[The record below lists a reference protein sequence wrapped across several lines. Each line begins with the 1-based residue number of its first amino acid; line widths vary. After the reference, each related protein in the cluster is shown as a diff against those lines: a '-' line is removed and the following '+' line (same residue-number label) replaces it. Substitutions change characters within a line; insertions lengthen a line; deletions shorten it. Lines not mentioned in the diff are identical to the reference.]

1 MTELLENEITLDKS
15 ALKDFAIKARRK
27 LKERVELQAKLMGF
41 YEDNRAVNYE
51 FEDDRQVKINGEF
64 FSKKQVETLQREI
77 KSKGYENL
85 IDEVAYTWFNRFIAL
100 YYMEVNGYSEN
111 NFNIIS
117 NIDNLNQFAVSVSS
131 QLNDEEKQT
140 VISAVQNNN
149 QDTIFKTLLIHQCNV
164 MNKKLPFLFEQIQ
177 DYTELLFPQGMNSA
191 DSVIKEMLSLDKSN
205 WQVVEIIGWLYQY
218 YIAERKDE
226 VFADLKKG
234 KKISKENIPAAT
246 QIFTPKWIVKYMV
259 ENSVGKIW
267 LEARPN
273 EELQSKFKYYLE
285 SAEQEDDVKEKLKE
299 IINKNISPEDI
310 KVLDPACG
318 SGHILV
324 TAFEV
329 LYQIYKSA
337 GYMEDE
343 IAKLILTKNLYGL
356 DICDRASQLAQ
367 LAVIMKAREYDKDI
381 SSKVVELNI
390 TSIQDTNWFD
400 SRVKECLMNGV
411 TNQLLAQAQIDLLQ
425 KTFKDAKEYGS
436 ILDVKEFDFNFW
448 EERLYA
454 VQTLNMGLLYSDI
467 TEQLREK
474 LPQLIKQAR
483 IMQQQYECVISNPP
497 YMGNKGMSSKLSE
510 YVKKNYKTTKTDF
523 FAVFMEKNYHYTKKN
538 GYTSM
543 ITQPSWL
550 FLSSFE
556 DLRTQI
562 LDNQNI
568 TSLLHMGRGIFGID
582 FGSCAFTFR
591 KANLKN
597 YNGSYFRLHQRT
609 FQYINPEDIANLYLT
624 AKQNHDFVFD
634 FSSYKA
640 NADDNEKEEIE
651 NSKPL
656 KIYHEAKQTDFHSI
670 PGSPIAYWA
679 SNRVLNLFNN
689 EKIDNKVLFRQG
701 MATSDNDRFLRY
713 WYEISI
719 HKASFNSSDLQVA
732 KDSKMKWFPYNKGGS
747 YRKWYGNCEYFVN
760 WENDGKEMKEYTAS
774 LPQGMNVRLKS
785 REYYFKPCYSWSKIS
800 SGSISFRY
808 YPKGFAFDVAGCC
821 VFECNE
827 YLYYYLGLSN
837 SIITTNIAKL
847 LSPTMNF
854 ELDHLK
860 KIPILYPKTIE
871 IKEKIDNLVNQ
882 NIQIS
887 KDDWDSFETSW
898 DFEQHPLLRFSNRNK
913 GLVDY
918 KNIHK
923 VEPITAGDK
932 VQDCFNKWKEY
943 KQEQFNKLKAN
954 EEELNRLFIEI
965 YGLQD
970 EMTPEVDDKDI
981 TVALADELRDIKSL
995 LSYAVGCMFG
1005 RYSLDKKGLIF
1016 AGGEFDKSKYQTL
1029 EVDED
1034 GILPILSDT
1043 WFDDDIIEEFK
1054 RFLKKAFGELY
1065 FNENMQYIA
1074 DVLGRKDSESA
1085 EDRIRTYFLKDFYKD
1100 HLQIYKK
1107 RPIYWMFTSGKE
1119 KGFNALIYLHRYDK
1133 TTLSRI
1139 RKDYL
1144 HEFQNKLDNAIQRA
1158 ENEGNVK
1165 LTSLYSKYQ
1174 TECLEFDRKIK
1185 DLADEQIELDL
1196 DDGVKVNYA
1205 KFQGLLEAEKDVVG
1219 KEKK

>member
-1 MTELLENEITLDKS
+1 MTELLEKEITLDKS

-149 QDTIFKTLLIHQCNV
+149 QDVIFKTLLIHQCNV

-218 YIAERKDE
+218 YNQAEKDR
-226 VFADLKKG
+226 VIQAKKRY
-234 KKISKENIPAAT
+234 KANEIPYAT
-246 QIFTPKWIVKYMV
+246 QLFTPKWIVKYMTQ
-259 ENSVGKIW
+259 NSLGRLW
-267 LEARPN
+267 QEAHST
-273 EELQSKFKYYLE
+273 SKLKDSMEFYLE
-285 SAEQEDDVKEKLKE
+285 PRHLTDEDKKELESHIMKGILPEQ
-299 IINKNISPEDI
+299 I
-310 KVLDPACG
+310 KVFDPACG

-324 TAFEV
+324 YAYSL
-329 LYQIYKSA
+329 LYLMYKES
-337 GYMEDE
+337 GYIESD
-343 IAKLILTKNLYGL
+343 IPSLILKNNLFGL
-356 DICDRASQLAQ
+356 DICNRAVQLAQ
-367 LAVIMKAREYDKDI
+367 FAVMMRAYQDDRNI
-381 SSKVVELNI
+381 LNKI
-390 TSIQDTNWFD
+390 TSINVMSIQETNWID
-400 SRVKECLMNGV
+400 ERVKEALMNGV
-411 TNQLLAQAQIDLLQ
+411 ENQLLAQQQIKNLVE
-425 KTFKDAKEYGS
+425 TFKDAKIYGS
-436 ILDVKEFDFNFW
+436 IIKVKDFDFDFW
-448 EERLYA
+448 EQRLIDI
-454 VQTLNMGLLYSDI
+454 QSLNMGLLYTDVI
-467 TEQLREK
+467 QDLKTK
-474 LPQLIKQAR
+474 LPILIQQAS
-483 IMQQQYECVISNPP
+483 IMQQQYECVITNPP
-497 YMGNKGMSSKLSE
+497 YMGNKYMEPRLAEFIQKEYKDVKSDLFSAFMEYIPRKTNKNGQIGLVTPFVWMFIKSYEELRNQIINNSTLSSIIQLEYNAFEAACVPVATFTLRNYRVSYPAECIKLSDFTGAE
-510 YVKKNYKTTKTDF
+510 NQPIKTLEAISNPD
-523 FAVFMEKNYHYTKKN
+523 VSYRYTT
-538 GYTSM
+538 Y
-543 ITQPSWL
+543 
-550 FLSSFE
+550 
-556 DLRTQI
+556 
-562 LDNQNI
+562 
-568 TSLLHMGRGIFGID
+568 
-582 FGSCAFTFR
+582 
-591 KANLKN
+591 
-597 YNGSYFRLHQRT
+597 
-609 FQYINPEDIANLYLT
+609 
-624 AKQNHDFVFD
+624 
-634 FSSYKA
+634 
-640 NADDNEKEEIE
+640 
-651 NSKPL
+651 SK
-656 KIYHEAKQTDFHSI
+656 DFHSI

-679 SNRVLNLFNN
+679 SDRVREIFKN
-689 EKIDNKVLFRQG
+689 EEPLGKIAEPKQG
-701 MATSDNDRFLRY
+701 MATADNNRFLRF
-713 WYEISI
+713 WTEVNIS
-719 HKASFNSSDLQVA
+719 KVGFGFKSRELA
-732 KDSKMKWFPYNKGGS
+732 KDSKLKWFPYNKGGEF
-747 YRKWYGNCEYFVN
+747 RKWYGNNEYVVN
-760 WENDGKEMKEYTAS
+760 WENDGLEIKNFNGAVIRNPNTYFNEGITWSLISSSAFSARRFYNGHLYDVGGSGAFPPSNKIDYIVGVLCSKLSYEFLKFLNPTLNFQVGNVGS
-774 LPQGMNVRLKS
+774 LPII
-785 REYYFKPCYSWSKIS
+785 F
-800 SGSISFRY
+800 
-808 YPKGFAFDVAGCC
+808 PKD
-821 VFECNE
+821 E
-827 YLYYYLGLSN
+827 
-837 SIITTNIAKL
+837 NIRKQ
-847 LSPTMNF
+847 
-854 ELDHLK
+854 
-860 KIPILYPKTIE
+860 
-871 IKEKIDNLVNQ
+871 IDNIVAQ

-995 LSYAVGCMFG
+995 LSYAIGCMFG
-1005 RYSLDKKGLIF
+1005 RYSLDEKGLIF

-1074 DVLGRKDSESA
+1074 DVLGRKGSESA

-1119 KGFNALIYLHRYDK
+1119 KAFNALIYLHRYDK

-1205 KFQGLLEAEKDVVG
+1205 KFKGLLEAEKDVVG
-1219 KEKK
+1219 KDKK

>member
-131 QLNDEEKQT
+131 QLNAEEKQT

-149 QDTIFKTLLIHQCNV
+149 QDVIFKTLLIHQCNV

-259 ENSVGKIW
+259 ENSVGKMW

-381 SSKVVELNI
+381 SSKVIELNI

-467 TEQLREK
+467 TEQLRDK

-483 IMQQQYECVISNPP
+483 IMQQQYECVIANPP
-497 YMGNKGMSSKLSE
+497 YMGNKGMSPKLSE
-510 YVKKNYKTTKTDF
+510 YVKKKYPMSKGDM
-523 FAVFMEKNYHYTKKN
+523 FAVFKEVILNHTKQNYYSATVNQH
-538 GYTSM
+538 
-543 ITQPSWL
+543 SWM
-550 FLSSFE
+550 FLSSYESLREHLLNNACIDTMVHLGTRAFE
-556 DLRTQI
+556 ELAGEVVQTTTYITRKVKLPEYIGRFVKLTEYPNAK
-562 LDNQNI
+562 LKEEKYLEFNQ
-568 TSLLHMGRGIFGID
+568 G
-582 FGSCAFTFR
+582 
-591 KANLKN
+591 
-597 YNGSYFRLHQRT
+597 
-609 FQYINPEDIANLYLT
+609 DIYCC
-624 AKQNHDFVFD
+624 KQNG
-634 FSSYKA
+634 
-640 NADDNEKEEIE
+640 
-651 NSKPL
+651 
-656 KIYHEAKQTDFHSI
+656 FHSI
-670 PGSPIAYWA
+670 PGTPIAYWVSDKIRA
-679 SNRVLNLFNN
+679 SFCNK
-689 EKIDNKVLFRQG
+689 KIENFAYPKFG
-701 MATSDNDRFLRY
+701 MSVGDGELYIKY
-713 WYEISI
+713 WYEVDTNKIGFKLTNGENFI
-719 HKASFNSSDLQVA
+719 KNL
-732 KDSKMKWFPYNKGGS
+732 KWAPTDKGGNFC
-747 YRKWYGNCEYFVN
+747 RWYGNRMHITNWANNGLEIKNNPRAAVRNSDFFFRPHYSWTLVGSGIFSARYF
-760 WENDGKEMKEYTAS
+760 EEGFLLDTAS
-774 LPQGMNVRLKS
+774 NCIYYDKENLFLLALLNTKVCQNYLKLIN
-785 REYYFKPCYSWSKIS
+785 PTI
-800 SGSISFRY
+800 
-808 YPKGFAFDVAGCC
+808 
-821 VFECNE
+821 N
-827 YLYYYLGLSN
+827 N
-837 SIITTNIAKL
+837 SCGVIAKIPVKQINDVQIL
-847 LSPTMNF
+847 N
-854 ELDHLK
+854 
-860 KIPILYPKTIE
+860 KINI
-871 IKEKIDNLVNQ
+871 NVNQ
-882 NIQIS
+882 NICIS

-898 DFEQHPLLRFSNRNK
+898 DFEQHPLLRFKEN
-913 GLVDY
+913 G
-918 KNIHK
+918 K
-923 VEPITAGDK
+923 VEDS
-932 VQDCFNKWKEY
+932 FNKWKEY

-1005 RYSLDKKGLIF
+1005 RYSLDEKGLIY
-1016 AGGEFDKSKYQTL
+1016 AGGEFDKSRYQTL

-1074 DVLGRKDSESA
+1074 DVLGRKGSESA

-1119 KGFNALIYLHRYDK
+1119 KAFNALIYLHRYDK

-1205 KFQGLLEAEKDVVG
+1205 KFQGLLEAEKDIVG
-1219 KEKK
+1219 KKG

>member
-1 MTELLENEITLDKS
+1 MTELLEKEITLDKS

-149 QDTIFKTLLIHQCNV
+149 QDVIFKTLLIHQCNV

-177 DYTELLFPQGMNSA
+177 DYTELLFPQGMNSS

-205 WQVVEIIGWLYQY
+205 WRVVEVIGWLYQY
-218 YIAERKDE
+218 YITE
-226 VFADLKKG
+226 VNELVYDGNMSKKRLT
-234 KKISKENIPAAT
+234 KELLPAAT
-246 QIFTPKWIVKYMV
+246 QLFTPKWAVQYMV

-267 LEARPN
+267 LEAHPN
-273 EELQSKFKYYLE
+273 KELQSKFKYYLE
-285 SAEQEDDVKEKLKE
+285 SAEQEDDIKEKTKE

-356 DICDRASQLAQ
+356 DICDRAAQLAQ

-400 SRVKECLMNGV
+400 PRVKECLMNDAE
-411 TNQLLAQAQIDLLQ
+411 NQLLAQEQIDLLQ
-425 KTFKDAKEYGS
+425 NTFKDAKEYGS
-436 ILDVKEFDFNFW
+436 IIDVKDFDFDFW
-448 EERLYA
+448 NERLYA

-483 IMQQQYECVISNPP
+483 IMQQKYECVITNPP
-497 YMGNKGMSSKLSE
+497 YLGTSRMSLKLVEYISKRFPDEKADFCSVFFKQALS
-510 YVKKNYKTTKTDF
+510 
-523 FAVFMEKNYHYTKKN
+523 HYSRPLGFISFIMTN
-538 GYTSM
+538 
-543 ITQPSWL
+543 SWL
-550 FLSSFE
+550 FLKSFE
-556 DLRTQI
+556 KLRTLVI
-562 LDNQNI
+562 ENYEFE
-568 TSLLHMGRGIFGID
+568 SLVD
-582 FGSCAFTFR
+582 FGTELFDGKVGHNPIVAWV
-591 KANLKN
+591 NKN
-597 YNGSYFRLHQRT
+597 T
-609 FQYINPEDIANLYLT
+609 TPT
-624 AKQNHDFVFD
+624 
-634 FSSYKA
+634 
-640 NADDNEKEEIE
+640 
-651 NSKPL
+651 KPL
-656 KIYHEAKQTDFHSI
+656 KAIRLVDFCYSRRNEKQTEFFNLNNYYTCNQKELSVI
-670 PGSPIAYWA
+670 PGSPIAYWV
-679 SNRVLNLFNN
+679 SDRVREIFKN
-689 EKIDNKVLFRQG
+689 EKSLDTISDVKQG
-701 MATSDNDRFLRY
+701 MSTADNNRFLRFWNEVNY
-713 WYEISI
+713 NKIGF
-719 HKASFNSSDLQVA
+719 SFNNKEKA
-732 KDSKMKWFPYNKGGS
+732 KNSKFKWFPFNKGGEF
-747 YRKWYGNCEYFVN
+747 RKWYGNNDYVVN
-760 WENDGKEMKEYTAS
+760 WENDGFALKNFSGAVIRNPEYFFYN
-774 LPQGMNVRLKS
+774 GI
-785 REYYFKPCYSWSKIS
+785 EWSTIS
-800 SGSISFRY
+800 SGKISFRY
-808 YPKGFAFDVAGCC
+808 MPEGFI
-821 VFECNE
+821 
-827 YLYYYLGLSN
+827 LGGGSSAIFN
-837 SIITTNIAKL
+837 SDFKYIIGIVNSSVVSEMLTFM
-847 LSPTMNF
+847 SPTLNF
-854 ELDHLK
+854 SNGVIALLPIKLCDNK
-860 KIPILYPKTIE
+860 NFKQKIT
-871 IKEKIDNLVNQ
+871 NLVEN
-882 NIQIS
+882 NIFIS

-898 DFEQHPLLRFSNRNK
+898 DFEEHPLLRFKEN
-913 GLVDY
+913 G
-918 KNIHK
+918 K
-923 VEPITAGDK
+923 VEDS
-932 VQDCFNKWKEY
+932 FNKWKEY

-1005 RYSLDKKGLIF
+1005 RYSLDEKGLIF
-1016 AGGEFDKSKYQTL
+1016 AGGEFDKNKYQTL

-1074 DVLGRKDSESA
+1074 DVLGRKGSESA

-1196 DDGVKVNYA
+1196 DDGVKFNYA
-1205 KFQGLLEAEKDVVG
+1205 KFQGLLEAEKDIVG
-1219 KEKK
+1219 KKG

>member
-177 DYTELLFPQGMNSA
+177 DYTELLFPQGMNSS

-218 YIAERKDE
+218 YISEAKEILDYELKNKKNRKVQKD
-226 VFADLKKG
+226 DM
-234 KKISKENIPAAT
+234 PAKT

-267 LEARPN
+267 LEAHPN
-273 EELQSKFKYYLE
+273 KELQSKFKYYLE

-356 DICDRASQLAQ
+356 DICNRASQLAQ
-367 LAVIMKAREYDKDI
+367 LAVIMKAKEYDKDI

-400 SRVKECLMNGV
+400 LRVKECLMNGV

-436 ILDVKEFDFNFW
+436 ILDVKDFDFNFW
-448 EERLYA
+448 SQRLIDI
-454 VQTLNMGLLYSDI
+454 QTLNMGLLYSDVVEELK
-467 TEQLREK
+467 TK
-474 LPQLIKQAR
+474 LSQLIKQAR
-483 IMQQQYECVISNPP
+483 IMQQKYECVITNPP
-497 YMGNKGMSSKLSE
+497 YLGSK
-510 YVKKNYKTTKTDF
+510 F
-523 FAVFMEKNYHYTKKN
+523 FDAKLTEFMTKKYPN
-538 GYTSM
+538 SKSDTCVAFIEKALQMTAKNSYCALVVM
-543 ITQPSWL
+543 QSWM

-556 DLRTQI
+556 KFREH
-562 LDNQNI
+562 
-568 TSLLHMGRGIFGID
+568 LLNNSTIQTMTHMGNNVMRIAFGT
-582 FGSCAFTFR
+582 CATVWQ
-591 KANLKN
+591 KTVMPK
-597 YNGSYFRLHQRT
+597 
-609 FQYINPEDIANLYLT
+609 
-624 AKQNHDFVFD
+624 
-634 FSSYKA
+634 YKA
-640 NADDNEKEEIE
+640 VYSWVENDDITEKDIPYTFPIKD
-651 NSKPL
+651 NGRYN
-656 KIYHEAKQTDFHSI
+656 IVAQNGFHSI

-679 SNRVLNLFNN
+679 SDRVREIFKN
-689 EKIDNKVLFRQG
+689 EEPLGKIAEPRKGNS
-701 MATSDNDRFLRY
+701 TSNNDRFLRL
-713 WYEISI
+713 WFEVCNQRIKLGLI
-719 HKASFNSSDLQVA
+719 NLADL
-732 KDSKMKWFPYNKGGS
+732 KDKTTKWIPYNKGGG
-747 YRKWYGNCEYFVN
+747 YRKWYGNNENLVD
-760 WENDGKEMKEYTAS
+760 WENDAQEIRSCPTSVITNY
-774 LPQGMNVRLKS
+774 
-785 REYYFKPCYSWSKIS
+785 EYYLKKGLTWSTIS
-800 SGSISFRY
+800 SSAYGVRY
-808 YPKGFAFDVAGCC
+808 FGNGFIFDNGGCC
-821 VFECNE
+821 LFADYEL
-827 YLYYYLGLSN
+827 LYFYSAFLN
-837 SIITTNIAKL
+837 SKTMKFIINQISPTLNYQSGEIAKL
-847 LSPTMNF
+847 PVIFPEN
-854 ELDHLK
+854 ENIK
-860 KIPILYPKTIE
+860 KQ
-871 IKEKIDNLVNQ
+871 IDSIVEQ

-898 DFEQHPLLRFSNRNK
+898 DFEQHPLLRFKENGKIEDS
-913 GLVDY
+913 
-918 KNIHK
+918 
-923 VEPITAGDK
+923 
-932 VQDCFNKWKEY
+932 FNKWKEY

-970 EMTPEVDDKDI
+970 EMTPEVDDNDI

-995 LSYAVGCMFG
+995 LSYAIGCMFG
-1005 RYSLDKKGLIF
+1005 RYSLDEKGLIF
-1016 AGGEFDKSKYQTL
+1016 AGGEFDKSRYQTL

-1074 DVLGRKDSESA
+1074 DVLGRKGSESA

-1119 KGFNALIYLHRYDK
+1119 KAFNALIYLHRYDK

-1205 KFQGLLEAEKDVVG
+1205 KFKGLLEAEKDVVG
-1219 KEKK
+1219 KKG

>member
-15 ALKDFAIKARRK
+15 ALKDFAINARRK

-218 YIAERKDE
+218 YISEAKEILDYELKNKKNRKVQKD
-226 VFADLKKG
+226 DM
-234 KKISKENIPAAT
+234 PAKT

-259 ENSVGKIW
+259 ENSVGKMW

-273 EELQSKFKYYLE
+273 KELQSKFKYYLE

-356 DICDRASQLAQ
+356 DICNRASQLAQ
-367 LAVIMKAREYDKDI
+367 LALIMKAREYDKDI

-411 TNQLLAQAQIDLLQ
+411 TNQLLAQSQIDLLQ

-436 ILDVKEFDFNFW
+436 ILDVKDFDFSFW

-467 TEQLREK
+467 TEQLRDK

-483 IMQQQYECVISNPP
+483 IMQQKYECVITNPP
-497 YMGNKGMSSKLSE
+497 YLGSK
-510 YVKKNYKTTKTDF
+510 F
-523 FAVFMEKNYHYTKKN
+523 FDAKLTEFMTKKYPN
-538 GYTSM
+538 SKSDTCVAFIEKALQMTAKNSYCALVVM
-543 ITQPSWL
+543 QSWM

-556 DLRTQI
+556 KFREH
-562 LDNQNI
+562 
-568 TSLLHMGRGIFGID
+568 LLNNSTIQTMTHMGNNVMKIAFGT
-582 FGSCAFTFR
+582 CATVWQ
-591 KANLKN
+591 KAVMPK
-597 YNGSYFRLHQRT
+597 
-609 FQYINPEDIANLYLT
+609 
-624 AKQNHDFVFD
+624 
-634 FSSYKA
+634 YKA
-640 NADDNEKEEIE
+640 VYSWVENDDITEKDIPYTFPIKD
-651 NSKPL
+651 NGRYN
-656 KIYHEAKQTDFHSI
+656 IVAQNGFHSI

-679 SNRVLNLFNN
+679 SDRVREIFTTDKLALFFDVRSGIMTGNDDLFLKLWFEINN
-689 EKIDNKVLFRQG
+689 NNISFFPKVEN
-701 MATSDNDRFLRY
+701 MDKK
-713 WYEISI
+713 WYM
-719 HKASFNSSDLQVA
+719 L
-732 KDSKMKWFPYNKGGS
+732 NKGGN
-747 YRKWYGNCEYFVN
+747 YKKWYGNNEYVVN
-760 WENDGKEMKEYTAS
+760 LYKDAQAIKNAGVNY
-774 LPQGMNVRLKS
+774 RL
-785 REYYFKPCYSWSKIS
+785 REKVFYFKEGFTWSELT
-800 SGSISFRY
+800 SGSPSFRY
-808 YPKGFAFDVAGCC
+808 SKNQLFGSTGPMGFPQNNQ
-821 VFECNE
+821 E
-827 YLYYYLGLSN
+827 LYYSLGLLNTKISNIFLSLMNSSFHFNVNIIN
-837 SIITTNIAKL
+837 SIPYI
-847 LSPTMNF
+847 
-854 ELDHLK
+854 
-860 KIPILYPKTIE
+860 KTIDNK
-871 IKEKIDNLVNQ
+871 IKIFIDDIVDE

-913 GLVDY
+913 GLVAY

-970 EMTPEVDDKDI
+970 EMDSKVDDKDI

-1005 RYSLDKKGLIF
+1005 RYSLDEKGLIF
-1016 AGGEFDKSKYQTL
+1016 AGGEFDKSRYQTL

-1074 DVLGRKDSESA
+1074 DVLGRKGSESA

-1196 DDGVKVNYA
+1196 DDGVKFNYA
-1205 KFQGLLEAEKDVVG
+1205 KFQGLLEAEKDIVG
-1219 KEKK
+1219 KKG

>member
-1 MTELLENEITLDKS
+1 MTELLEKEITLDKS

-117 NIDNLNQFAVSVSS
+117 NINNLNQFAVSVSS
-131 QLNDEEKQT
+131 QLNAEEKQT

-149 QDTIFKTLLIHQCNV
+149 QDVIFKTLLIHQCNV

-177 DYTELLFPQGMNSA
+177 DYTELLFPQGMNSS

-218 YIAERKDE
+218 YNQAEKDR
-226 VFADLKKG
+226 VIQAKKRY
-234 KKISKENIPAAT
+234 KANEIPYAT
-246 QIFTPKWIVKYMV
+246 QLFTPKWIVKYMTQ
-259 ENSVGKIW
+259 NSLGRLWQEAYSTSKLKDSMEFYLEPRHLTDEDKKE
-267 LEARPN
+267 LEAHIMKGILP
-273 EELQSKFKYYLE
+273 
-285 SAEQEDDVKEKLKE
+285 EQ
-299 IINKNISPEDI
+299 I
-310 KVLDPACG
+310 KVFDPACG

-324 TAFEV
+324 YAYSL
-329 LYQIYKSA
+329 LYLMYKES
-337 GYMEDE
+337 GYIESD
-343 IAKLILTKNLYGL
+343 IPSLILKNNLFGL
-356 DICDRASQLAQ
+356 DICNRAVQLAQ
-367 LAVIMKAREYDKDI
+367 FAVMMRAYQDDKNI
-381 SSKVVELNI
+381 LNKI
-390 TSIQDTNWFD
+390 TSINVMSIQETNWID
-400 SRVKECLMNGV
+400 ERVKEALMKDV
-411 TNQLLAQAQIDLLQ
+411 ANQLLAQQQINNLVE
-425 KTFKDAKEYGS
+425 TFKDAKIYGS
-436 ILDVKEFDFNFW
+436 IIKVKDFDFDFW
-448 EERLYA
+448 EQRLIDI
-454 VQTLNMGLLYSDI
+454 QSLNMGLLYSDVVEELK
-467 TEQLREK
+467 TK

-483 IMQQQYECVISNPP
+483 IMQQQYECVITNPP
-497 YMGNKGMSSKLSE
+497 YMGNKYMEPRLAEFIQKEYKDVKSDLFSAFMEYIPRKTNKNGQIGLVTPFVWMFIKSYEELRNQIINNSTLSSIIQLEYNAFEAACVPVATFTLRNYRVSYPAECIKLSDFTGAE
-510 YVKKNYKTTKTDF
+510 NQPIKTLEAISNPD
-523 FAVFMEKNYHYTKKN
+523 VSYRYTT
-538 GYTSM
+538 Y
-543 ITQPSWL
+543 
-550 FLSSFE
+550 
-556 DLRTQI
+556 
-562 LDNQNI
+562 
-568 TSLLHMGRGIFGID
+568 
-582 FGSCAFTFR
+582 
-591 KANLKN
+591 
-597 YNGSYFRLHQRT
+597 
-609 FQYINPEDIANLYLT
+609 
-624 AKQNHDFVFD
+624 
-634 FSSYKA
+634 
-640 NADDNEKEEIE
+640 
-651 NSKPL
+651 SK
-656 KIYHEAKQTDFHSI
+656 DFHSI

-679 SNRVLNLFNN
+679 SDRVREIFKKSISLCKIANVKKGMDTGNN
-689 EKIDNKVLFRQG
+689 EQFLKLWFEVNRNNIGIDYKNTEEAEQ
-701 MATSDNDRFLRY
+701 
-713 WYEISI
+713 
-719 HKASFNSSDLQVA
+719 
-732 KDSKMKWFPYNKGGS
+732 SKLKWFPYNKGGNFK
-747 YRKWYGNCEYFVN
+747 KWYGNYEYIVN
-760 WENDGKEMKEYTAS
+760 W
-774 LPQGMNVRLKS
+774 KS
-785 REYYFKPCYSWSKIS
+785 NGLEIKNNKNSNIRNEQYYFNDCLTWTLLSSSSFGIRYSYR
-800 SGSISFRY
+800 G
-808 YPKGFAFDVAGCC
+808 AVFDSNG
-821 VFECNE
+821 
-827 YLYYYLGLSN
+827 N
-837 SIITTNIAKL
+837 SIFGQNLSFLLGFLSSNICFNL
-847 LSPTMNF
+847 LQIINPTLAF
-854 ELDHLK
+854 PVGTISIL
-860 KIPILYPKTIE
+860 PIIFPKDENIR
-871 IKEKIDNLVNQ
+871 KQIDSIVDE

-1005 RYSLDKKGLIF
+1005 RYSLDEKGLIY
-1016 AGGEFDKSKYQTL
+1016 AGGEFYKSKYQTL

-1119 KGFNALIYLHRYDK
+1119 KAFNALIYLHRYDK

-1205 KFQGLLEAEKDVVG
+1205 KFQGLLEAEKDIVG
-1219 KEKK
+1219 KKG

>member
-149 QDTIFKTLLIHQCNV
+149 LDAIFKTLLIHQCNV

-218 YIAERKDE
+218 YNQAEKDR
-226 VFADLKKG
+226 VIQAKKRY
-234 KKISKENIPAAT
+234 KANEIPYAT
-246 QIFTPKWIVKYMV
+246 QLFTPKWIVKYMTQ
-259 ENSVGKIW
+259 NSLGRLW
-267 LEARPN
+267 QEAHST
-273 EELQSKFKYYLE
+273 SKLKDSMEFYLE
-285 SAEQEDDVKEKLKE
+285 PRHLTDEDKKELESHIMKGILPEQ
-299 IINKNISPEDI
+299 I
-310 KVLDPACG
+310 KVFDPACG

-324 TAFEV
+324 YAYSL
-329 LYQIYKSA
+329 LYLMYKES
-337 GYMEDE
+337 GYIESD
-343 IAKLILTKNLYGL
+343 IPSLILKNNLFGL
-356 DICDRASQLAQ
+356 DICNRAVQLAQ
-367 LAVIMKAREYDKDI
+367 FAVMMRAYQDDKNI
-381 SSKVVELNI
+381 LNKI
-390 TSIQDTNWFD
+390 TSINVMSIQEANWID
-400 SRVKECLMNGV
+400 ERVKEALMKDV
-411 TNQLLAQAQIDLLQ
+411 ANQLLAQQQINNLIE
-425 KTFKDAKEYGS
+425 TFKDAKIYGS
-436 ILDVKEFDFNFW
+436 IIKVKDFDFDFW
-448 EERLYA
+448 EQRLIDI
-454 VQTLNMGLLYSDI
+454 QSLNMGLLYSDVVEELK
-467 TEQLREK
+467 TK

-483 IMQQQYECVISNPP
+483 IMQQQYECVITNPP
-497 YMGNKGMSSKLSE
+497 YMGNKYMEPRLAEFIQKEYKDVKSDLFSAFMEYIPRKTNKNGQIGLVTPFVWMFIKSYEELRNQIINNSTLSSIIQLEYNAFEAACVPVATFTLRNYRVSYPAECIKLSDFTGAE
-510 YVKKNYKTTKTDF
+510 NQPIKTLEAISNPD
-523 FAVFMEKNYHYTKKN
+523 VSYRYTT
-538 GYTSM
+538 Y
-543 ITQPSWL
+543 
-550 FLSSFE
+550 
-556 DLRTQI
+556 
-562 LDNQNI
+562 
-568 TSLLHMGRGIFGID
+568 
-582 FGSCAFTFR
+582 
-591 KANLKN
+591 
-597 YNGSYFRLHQRT
+597 
-609 FQYINPEDIANLYLT
+609 
-624 AKQNHDFVFD
+624 
-634 FSSYKA
+634 
-640 NADDNEKEEIE
+640 
-651 NSKPL
+651 SK
-656 KIYHEAKQTDFHSI
+656 DFHSI

-679 SNRVLNLFNN
+679 SDRVRKIFAKEEKLGQNSPCRKGMFTGNN
-689 EKIDNKVLFRQG
+689 D
-701 MATSDNDRFLRY
+701 MFLRY
-713 WYEISI
+713 WYEVS
-719 HKASFNSSDLQVA
+719 KKSSF
-732 KDSKMKWFPYNKGGS
+732 KPYSKGGE
-747 YRKWYGNCEYFVN
+747 YRKWYGNNEYVIEWANNGLKVKNYDGSGNIIDSMFFKKSITWSLITSKAFTCRYLDEIFVTG
-760 WENDGKEMKEYTAS
+760 DAGPM
-774 LPQGMNVRLKS
+774 
-785 REYYFKPCYSWSKIS
+785 C
-800 SGSISFRY
+800 
-808 YPKGFAFDVAGCC
+808 YPKQ
-821 VFECNE
+821 ENI
-827 YLYYYLGLSN
+827 YYTLGALN
-837 SIITTNIAKL
+837 TNIAQYFL
-847 LSPTMNF
+847 NLMNPTMNF
-854 ELDHLK
+854 SNGVISNFPIVYTNDTKLK
-860 KIPILYPKTIE
+860 NQINLLVQ
-871 IKEKIDNLVNQ
+871 DNV
-882 NIQIS
+882 QIS

-954 EEELNRLFIEI
+954 EEELNKLFIEI

-1005 RYSLDKKGLIF
+1005 RYSFDEKGLIY
-1016 AGGEFDKSKYQTL
+1016 AGGEFDKSRYQDL

-1074 DVLGRKDSESA
+1074 DVLGRKGSESA

-1119 KGFNALIYLHRYDK
+1119 KAFNALIYLHRYDK

-1205 KFQGLLEAEKDVVG
+1205 KFQGLLEAEKDIVG
-1219 KEKK
+1219 KKG

>member
-1 MTELLENEITLDKS
+1 MTELLEKEITLDKS

-218 YIAERKDE
+218 YISEAKEILDYELKNKKNRKVQKD
-226 VFADLKKG
+226 DM
-234 KKISKENIPAAT
+234 PAKT

-259 ENSVGKIW
+259 ENSVGKMW

-273 EELQSKFKYYLE
+273 KELQSKFKYYLE

-356 DICDRASQLAQ
+356 DICNRASQLAQ
-367 LAVIMKAREYDKDI
+367 LALIMKAREYDKDI

-411 TNQLLAQAQIDLLQ
+411 TNQLLAQSQIDLLQ

-436 ILDVKEFDFNFW
+436 ILDVKDFDFSFW

-467 TEQLREK
+467 TEQLRDK

-483 IMQQQYECVISNPP
+483 IMQQKYECVITNPP
-497 YMGNKGMSSKLSE
+497 YLGSK
-510 YVKKNYKTTKTDF
+510 F
-523 FAVFMEKNYHYTKKN
+523 FDAKLTEFMTKKYPN
-538 GYTSM
+538 SKSDTCVAFIEKALQMTAKNSYCALVVM
-543 ITQPSWL
+543 QSWM

-556 DLRTQI
+556 KFREH
-562 LDNQNI
+562 
-568 TSLLHMGRGIFGID
+568 LLNNSTIQTMTHMGNNVMRIAFGT
-582 FGSCAFTFR
+582 CATVWQ
-591 KANLKN
+591 KTVMPK
-597 YNGSYFRLHQRT
+597 
-609 FQYINPEDIANLYLT
+609 
-624 AKQNHDFVFD
+624 
-634 FSSYKA
+634 YKA
-640 NADDNEKEEIE
+640 VYSWVENDDITEKDIPYTFPIKD
-651 NSKPL
+651 NGRYN
-656 KIYHEAKQTDFHSI
+656 IVAQNGFHSI

-679 SNRVLNLFNN
+679 SDRVREIFKNEKSLNNYAFSDGQILTGNNDKYLKYIWEVNKNEININWMLHAKGGEFRRWEGNVDTIVDWHQSAIIHYKKDKISRFPKPEILFRKGITWSLISSSNLFAFRYLNENLTFNKAAATILFYNEKLISYTLSFLNSKCAQYFLRLLNPTLNTNIKDILNLPLKLTTNKLLT
-689 EKIDNKVLFRQG
+689 EKI
-701 MATSDNDRFLRY
+701 
-713 WYEISI
+713 E
-719 HKASFNSSDLQVA
+719 
-732 KDSKMKWFPYNKGGS
+732 
-747 YRKWYGNCEYFVN
+747 
-760 WENDGKEMKEYTAS
+760 
-774 LPQGMNVRLKS
+774 
-785 REYYFKPCYSWSKIS
+785 
-800 SGSISFRY
+800 
-808 YPKGFAFDVAGCC
+808 
-821 VFECNE
+821 
-827 YLYYYLGLSN
+827 
-837 SIITTNIAKL
+837 
-847 LSPTMNF
+847 
-854 ELDHLK
+854 
-860 KIPILYPKTIE
+860 
-871 IKEKIDNLVNQ
+871 NLVNS

-898 DFEQHPLLRFSNRNK
+898 DFEQHPLLRFKEN
-913 GLVDY
+913 G
-918 KNIHK
+918 K
-923 VEPITAGDK
+923 VEDS
-932 VQDCFNKWKEY
+932 FNKWKEY

-970 EMTPEVDDKDI
+970 EMDSKVDDKDI

-1005 RYSLDKKGLIF
+1005 RYSLDEKGLVF
-1016 AGGEFDKSKYQTL
+1016 AGGEFDKTKYKTL

-1074 DVLGRKDSESA
+1074 DVLGRKGSESA

-1107 RPIYWMFTSGKE
+1107 RPIYWMYTSGKE
-1119 KGFNALIYLHRYDK
+1119 KAFNALIYLHRYDK

-1219 KEKK
+1219 KDKK

>member
-1 MTELLENEITLDKS
+1 MTELIENEITLDKS

-131 QLNDEEKQT
+131 QLNAEEKQT

-149 QDTIFKTLLIHQCNV
+149 QDVIFKTLLIHQCNV

-259 ENSVGKIW
+259 ENSVGKMW

-381 SSKVVELNI
+381 SSKVIELNI

-467 TEQLREK
+467 TEQLRDK

-483 IMQQQYECVISNPP
+483 IMQQQYECVIANPP
-497 YMGNKGMSSKLSE
+497 YMGNKGMSPKLSE
-510 YVKKNYKTTKTDF
+510 YVKKKYPMSKGDM
-523 FAVFMEKNYHYTKKN
+523 FAVFKEVILNHTKQNYYSATVNQH
-538 GYTSM
+538 
-543 ITQPSWL
+543 SWM
-550 FLSSFE
+550 FLSSYESLREHLLNNACIDTMVHLGTRAFE
-556 DLRTQI
+556 ELAGEVVQTTTYITRKVKLPEYIGRFVKLTEYPNAK
-562 LDNQNI
+562 LKEEKYLEFNQ
-568 TSLLHMGRGIFGID
+568 G
-582 FGSCAFTFR
+582 
-591 KANLKN
+591 
-597 YNGSYFRLHQRT
+597 
-609 FQYINPEDIANLYLT
+609 DIYCC
-624 AKQNHDFVFD
+624 KQNG
-634 FSSYKA
+634 
-640 NADDNEKEEIE
+640 
-651 NSKPL
+651 
-656 KIYHEAKQTDFHSI
+656 FHSI
-670 PGSPIAYWA
+670 PGTPIAYWVSDKIRA
-679 SNRVLNLFNN
+679 SFCNK
-689 EKIDNKVLFRQG
+689 KIENFAYPKFG
-701 MATSDNDRFLRY
+701 MSVGDGELYIKY
-713 WYEISI
+713 WYEVDTNKIGFKLTNGENFI
-719 HKASFNSSDLQVA
+719 KNL
-732 KDSKMKWFPYNKGGS
+732 KWAPTDKGGNFC
-747 YRKWYGNCEYFVN
+747 RWYGNRMHITNWANNGLEIKNNPRAAVRNSDFFFRPHYSWTLVGSGIFSARYF
-760 WENDGKEMKEYTAS
+760 EEGFLLDTAS
-774 LPQGMNVRLKS
+774 NCIYYDKENLFLLALLNTKVCQNYLKLIN
-785 REYYFKPCYSWSKIS
+785 PTI
-800 SGSISFRY
+800 
-808 YPKGFAFDVAGCC
+808 
-821 VFECNE
+821 N
-827 YLYYYLGLSN
+827 N
-837 SIITTNIAKL
+837 SCGVIAKIPVKQINDVQIL
-847 LSPTMNF
+847 N
-854 ELDHLK
+854 
-860 KIPILYPKTIE
+860 KINI
-871 IKEKIDNLVNQ
+871 NVNQ
-882 NIQIS
+882 NICIS

-898 DFEQHPLLRFSNRNK
+898 DFEQHPLLRFKEN
-913 GLVDY
+913 G
-918 KNIHK
+918 K
-923 VEPITAGDK
+923 VEDS
-932 VQDCFNKWKEY
+932 FNKWKEY

-1005 RYSLDKKGLIF
+1005 RYSLDEKGLIY
-1016 AGGEFDKSKYQTL
+1016 AGGEFDKSRYQDL

-1074 DVLGRKDSESA
+1074 DVLGRKGSESA

-1119 KGFNALIYLHRYDK
+1119 KAFNALIYLHRYDK

-1205 KFQGLLEAEKDVVG
+1205 KFKGLLEAEKDIVG
-1219 KEKK
+1219 KKG

>member
-1 MTELLENEITLDKS
+1 MTELLEKEITLDKS

-131 QLNDEEKQT
+131 QLNAEEKQT

-149 QDTIFKTLLIHQCNV
+149 QDVIFKTLLIHQCNV

-218 YIAERKDE
+218 YNQAEKDR
-226 VFADLKKG
+226 VIQAKKRY
-234 KKISKENIPAAT
+234 KANEIPYAT
-246 QIFTPKWIVKYMV
+246 QLFTPKWIVKYMTQ
-259 ENSVGKIW
+259 NSLGRLW
-267 LEARPN
+267 QEAHST
-273 EELQSKFKYYLE
+273 SKLKDSMEFYLE
-285 SAEQEDDVKEKLKE
+285 PRHLTDEDKKELESHIMKGILPEQ
-299 IINKNISPEDI
+299 I
-310 KVLDPACG
+310 KVFDPACG

-324 TAFEV
+324 YAYSL
-329 LYQIYKSA
+329 LYLMYKES
-337 GYMEDE
+337 GYIESD
-343 IAKLILTKNLYGL
+343 IPSLILKNNLFGL
-356 DICDRASQLAQ
+356 DICNRAVQLAQ
-367 LAVIMKAREYDKDI
+367 FAVMMRAYQDDRNILN
-381 SSKVVELNI
+381 KV
-390 TSIQDTNWFD
+390 TSINVMSIQETNWID
-400 SRVKECLMNGV
+400 ERVKEALMNGV
-411 TNQLLAQAQIDLLQ
+411 ENQLLAQQQIKNLIE
-425 KTFKDAKEYGS
+425 TFKDAKIYGS
-436 ILDVKEFDFNFW
+436 IIKVKDFDFDFW
-448 EERLYA
+448 EQRLIDI
-454 VQTLNMGLLYSDI
+454 QSLNMGLLYTDVI
-467 TEQLREK
+467 QDLKTK
-474 LPQLIKQAR
+474 LPILIQQAR
-483 IMQQQYECVISNPP
+483 IMQQQYECVITNPP
-497 YMGNKGMSSKLSE
+497 YMGNKYMEPRLAEFIQKEYKDVKSDLFSAFMEYIPRKTNKNGQIGLVTPFVWMFIKSYEELRNQIINSNTLSSIIQLEYNAFEAACVPVATFTLRNYRVSYPAECIKLSDFTGAE
-510 YVKKNYKTTKTDF
+510 NQPIKTLEAISNPD
-523 FAVFMEKNYHYTKKN
+523 VSYRYTT
-538 GYTSM
+538 Y
-543 ITQPSWL
+543 
-550 FLSSFE
+550 
-556 DLRTQI
+556 
-562 LDNQNI
+562 
-568 TSLLHMGRGIFGID
+568 
-582 FGSCAFTFR
+582 
-591 KANLKN
+591 
-597 YNGSYFRLHQRT
+597 
-609 FQYINPEDIANLYLT
+609 
-624 AKQNHDFVFD
+624 
-634 FSSYKA
+634 
-640 NADDNEKEEIE
+640 
-651 NSKPL
+651 SK
-656 KIYHEAKQTDFHSI
+656 DFHSI

-679 SNRVLNLFNN
+679 SDRVREIFNRCKFLGAITIVRN
-689 EKIDNKVLFRQG
+689 G
-701 MATSDNDRFLRY
+701 MKTGDNDKFLRL
-713 WYEISI
+713 WNEVNFNDFAKNI
-719 HKASFNSSDLQVA
+719 KSFEDAKNVNS
-732 KDSKMKWFPYNKGGS
+732 KWFPYNKGGE
-747 YRKWYGNCEYFVN
+747 YRKWYGNNEYVVN
-760 WENDGKEMKEYTAS
+760 WQNCGDAIFNNAKIDKR
-774 LPQGMNVRLKS
+774 NVQDYPSNLKFIPS
-785 REYYFKPCYSWSKIS
+785 ISWSLIS
-800 SGSISFRY
+800 SGAPSFRY
-808 YPKGFAFDVAGCC
+808 KEYSISDIAGMSCWYQNDIDSLLYILGFT
-821 VFECNE
+821 
-827 YLYYYLGLSN
+827 N
-837 SIITTNIAKL
+837 SILTHKMLKL
-847 LSPTMNF
+847 LAPTINYQAGDIGR
-854 ELDHLK
+854 L
-860 KIPILYPKTIE
+860 PIIVNE
-871 IKEKIDNLVNQ
+871 NIKSNIVSLVKE
-882 NIQIS
+882 NISIS

-1005 RYSLDKKGLIF
+1005 RYSLDEKGLIY

-1074 DVLGRKDSESA
+1074 DVLGRKGSESA

-1119 KGFNALIYLHRYDK
+1119 KAFNALIYLHRYDK

-1219 KEKK
+1219 KDKK

>member
-1 MTELLENEITLDKS
+1 MTELLEKEITLDKS

-177 DYTELLFPQGMNSA
+177 DYTELLFPQGMNSS

-218 YIAERKDE
+218 YISEAKEILDYELKNKKNRKVQKD
-226 VFADLKKG
+226 DM
-234 KKISKENIPAAT
+234 PAKT

-259 ENSVGKIW
+259 ENSVGKMW

-273 EELQSKFKYYLE
+273 KELQSKFKYYLE

-356 DICDRASQLAQ
+356 DICNRASQLAQ
-367 LAVIMKAREYDKDI
+367 LALIMKAREYDKDI

-411 TNQLLAQAQIDLLQ
+411 TNQLLAQSQIDLLQ

-436 ILDVKEFDFNFW
+436 ILDVKDFDFNFW

-467 TEQLREK
+467 TEQLRDK

-483 IMQQQYECVISNPP
+483 IMQQKYECVITNPP
-497 YMGNKGMSSKLSE
+497 YLGSK
-510 YVKKNYKTTKTDF
+510 F
-523 FAVFMEKNYHYTKKN
+523 FDAKLTEFMTKKYPN
-538 GYTSM
+538 SKSDTCVAFIEKALQMTAKNSYCALVVM
-543 ITQPSWL
+543 QSWM

-556 DLRTQI
+556 KFREH
-562 LDNQNI
+562 
-568 TSLLHMGRGIFGID
+568 LLNNSTIQTMTHMGNNVMKIAFGT
-582 FGSCAFTFR
+582 CATVWQ
-591 KANLKN
+591 KAVMPK
-597 YNGSYFRLHQRT
+597 
-609 FQYINPEDIANLYLT
+609 
-624 AKQNHDFVFD
+624 
-634 FSSYKA
+634 YKA
-640 NADDNEKEEIE
+640 VYSWVENDDITEKDIPYTLPIKD
-651 NSKPL
+651 NGRYN
-656 KIYHEAKQTDFHSI
+656 IVAQNGFHSI

-679 SNRVLNLFNN
+679 SDRVREIFNRCKFLGAITIVRN
-689 EKIDNKVLFRQG
+689 G
-701 MATSDNDRFLRY
+701 MKTGDNDKFLRL
-713 WYEISI
+713 WNEVNFNDFAKNI
-719 HKASFNSSDLQVA
+719 KSFEDAKNVNS
-732 KDSKMKWFPYNKGGS
+732 KWFPYNKGGE
-747 YRKWYGNCEYFVN
+747 YRKWYGNNEYVVN
-760 WENDGKEMKEYTAS
+760 WQNCGDAIFNNAKIDKR
-774 LPQGMNVRLKS
+774 NVQDYPSNLKFIPS
-785 REYYFKPCYSWSKIS
+785 ISWSLIS
-800 SGSISFRY
+800 SGAPSFRY
-808 YPKGFAFDVAGCC
+808 KEYSISDIAGMSCWYQNDIGSLLYILGFT
-821 VFECNE
+821 
-827 YLYYYLGLSN
+827 N
-837 SIITTNIAKL
+837 SILTHKMLKL
-847 LSPTMNF
+847 LAPTINYQAGDIGR
-854 ELDHLK
+854 L
-860 KIPILYPKTIE
+860 PIIVNE
-871 IKEKIDNLVNQ
+871 NIKSNIVSLVKE
-882 NIQIS
+882 NISIS

-970 EMTPEVDDKDI
+970 EMTPEVNDKDI

-1005 RYSLDKKGLIF
+1005 RYSLDEKGLIF
-1016 AGGEFDKSKYQTL
+1016 AGGEFDKSRYQTL

-1074 DVLGRKDSESA
+1074 DVLGRKGSESA

-1119 KGFNALIYLHRYDK
+1119 KAFNALIYLHRYDK

-1144 HEFQNKLDNAIQRA
+1144 HEFQNKLDNTIQRA

-1205 KFQGLLEAEKDVVG
+1205 KFQGLLEVEKDIVG
-1219 KEKK
+1219 KKG

>member
-1 MTELLENEITLDKS
+1 MTELIENEITLDKS

-131 QLNDEEKQT
+131 QLNAEEKQT

-149 QDTIFKTLLIHQCNV
+149 QDVIFKTLLIHQCNV

-259 ENSVGKIW
+259 ENSVGKMW

-381 SSKVVELNI
+381 SSKVIELNI

-467 TEQLREK
+467 TEQLRDK

-483 IMQQQYECVISNPP
+483 IMQQQYECVIANPP
-497 YMGNKGMSSKLSE
+497 YMGNKGMSPKLSE
-510 YVKKNYKTTKTDF
+510 YVKKKYPMSKGDM
-523 FAVFMEKNYHYTKKN
+523 FAVFKEVILNHTKQNYYSATVNQH
-538 GYTSM
+538 
-543 ITQPSWL
+543 SWM
-550 FLSSFE
+550 FLSSYESLREHLLNNACIDTMVHLGTRAFE
-556 DLRTQI
+556 ELAGEVVQTTTYITRKVKLPEYIGRFVKLTEYPNAK
-562 LDNQNI
+562 LKEEKYLEFNQ
-568 TSLLHMGRGIFGID
+568 G
-582 FGSCAFTFR
+582 
-591 KANLKN
+591 
-597 YNGSYFRLHQRT
+597 
-609 FQYINPEDIANLYLT
+609 DIYCC
-624 AKQNHDFVFD
+624 KQNG
-634 FSSYKA
+634 
-640 NADDNEKEEIE
+640 
-651 NSKPL
+651 
-656 KIYHEAKQTDFHSI
+656 FHSI
-670 PGSPIAYWA
+670 PGTPIAYWVSDKIRA
-679 SNRVLNLFNN
+679 SFCNK
-689 EKIDNKVLFRQG
+689 KIENFAYPKFG
-701 MATSDNDRFLRY
+701 MSVGDGELYIKY
-713 WYEISI
+713 WYEVDTNKIGFKLTNGENFI
-719 HKASFNSSDLQVA
+719 KNL
-732 KDSKMKWFPYNKGGS
+732 KWAPTDKGGNFC
-747 YRKWYGNCEYFVN
+747 RWYGNRMHITNWANNGLEIKNNPRAAVRNSDFFFRPHYSWTLVGSGIFSARYF
-760 WENDGKEMKEYTAS
+760 EEGFLLDTAS
-774 LPQGMNVRLKS
+774 NCIYYDKENLFLLALLNTKVCQNYLKLIN
-785 REYYFKPCYSWSKIS
+785 PTI
-800 SGSISFRY
+800 
-808 YPKGFAFDVAGCC
+808 
-821 VFECNE
+821 N
-827 YLYYYLGLSN
+827 N
-837 SIITTNIAKL
+837 SCGVIAKIPVKQINDVQIL
-847 LSPTMNF
+847 N
-854 ELDHLK
+854 
-860 KIPILYPKTIE
+860 KINI
-871 IKEKIDNLVNQ
+871 NVNQ
-882 NIQIS
+882 NICIS

-898 DFEQHPLLRFSNRNK
+898 DFEQHPLLRFKEN
-913 GLVDY
+913 G
-918 KNIHK
+918 K
-923 VEPITAGDK
+923 VEDS
-932 VQDCFNKWKEY
+932 FNKWKEY

-1005 RYSLDKKGLIF
+1005 RYSLDEKGLIY
-1016 AGGEFDKSKYQTL
+1016 AGGEFDKSRYQTL

-1074 DVLGRKDSESA
+1074 DVLGRKGSESA

-1119 KGFNALIYLHRYDK
+1119 KAFNALIYLHRYDK

-1205 KFQGLLEAEKDVVG
+1205 KFKGLLEAEKDIVG
-1219 KEKK
+1219 KKG

>member
-149 QDTIFKTLLIHQCNV
+149 QDVIFKTLLIHQCNV

-177 DYTELLFPQGMNSA
+177 DYTELLFPQGMNSS

-218 YIAERKDE
+218 YNQAEKDR
-226 VFADLKKG
+226 VIQAKKRY
-234 KKISKENIPAAT
+234 KANEIPYAT
-246 QIFTPKWIVKYMV
+246 QLFTPKWIVKYMTQ
-259 ENSVGKIW
+259 NSLGRLW
-267 LEARPN
+267 QEAHST
-273 EELQSKFKYYLE
+273 SKLKDSMEFYLE
-285 SAEQEDDVKEKLKE
+285 PRHLTDEDKKELESHIMKGILPEQ
-299 IINKNISPEDI
+299 I
-310 KVLDPACG
+310 KVFDPACG

-324 TAFEV
+324 YAYSL
-329 LYQIYKSA
+329 LYLMYKES
-337 GYMEDE
+337 GYIESD
-343 IAKLILTKNLYGL
+343 IPSLILKNNLFGL
-356 DICDRASQLAQ
+356 DICNRAVQLAQ
-367 LAVIMKAREYDKDI
+367 FAVMMRAYQDDRNI
-381 SSKVVELNI
+381 LNKI
-390 TSIQDTNWFD
+390 TSINVISIQETNWID
-400 SRVKECLMNGV
+400 ERVKEALMKDV
-411 TNQLLAQAQIDLLQ
+411 ANQLLAQQQINNLIE
-425 KTFKDAKEYGS
+425 TFKDAKIYGS
-436 ILDVKEFDFNFW
+436 IIKVKDFDFDFW
-448 EERLYA
+448 EQRLIDI
-454 VQTLNMGLLYSDI
+454 QSLNMGLLYTDVI
-467 TEQLREK
+467 QDLKTK
-474 LPQLIKQAR
+474 LPILIQQAR
-483 IMQQQYECVISNPP
+483 IMQQQYECVITNPP
-497 YMGNKGMSSKLSE
+497 YMGNKYMEPRLAEFIQKEYKDVKSDLFSAFMEYIPRKTNKNGQIGLVTPFVWMFIKSYEELRNQIINNSTLSSIIQLEYNAFEAACVPVATFTLRNYRVSYPAECIKLSDFTGAE
-510 YVKKNYKTTKTDF
+510 NQPIKTLEAISNPD
-523 FAVFMEKNYHYTKKN
+523 VSYRYTT
-538 GYTSM
+538 Y
-543 ITQPSWL
+543 
-550 FLSSFE
+550 
-556 DLRTQI
+556 
-562 LDNQNI
+562 
-568 TSLLHMGRGIFGID
+568 
-582 FGSCAFTFR
+582 
-591 KANLKN
+591 
-597 YNGSYFRLHQRT
+597 
-609 FQYINPEDIANLYLT
+609 
-624 AKQNHDFVFD
+624 
-634 FSSYKA
+634 
-640 NADDNEKEEIE
+640 
-651 NSKPL
+651 SK
-656 KIYHEAKQTDFHSI
+656 DFHSI

-679 SNRVLNLFNN
+679 SDRVREIFALEPSISNYGTARGGMTTGDNN
-689 EKIDNKVLFRQG
+689 K
-701 MATSDNDRFLRY
+701 FLRL
-713 WYEISI
+713 WTEVE
-719 HKASFNSSDLQVA
+719 FNKIGFHYSSTEQTKNSL
-732 KDSKMKWFPYNKGGS
+732 KKWFPYNKGGE
-747 YRKWYGNCEYFVN
+747 YRKWYGNNEIILN
-760 WENDGKEMKEYTAS
+760 WLNDGEEVKAWKKEKFEKFGYNMAIAGLSYMLKES
-774 LPQGMNVRLKS
+774 LTWSFVSSSQFGVRYSETGSFFDVGGSSLFVDTMNVKYFLAFLCTKIAQNFLKL
-785 REYYFKPCYSWSKIS
+785 I
-800 SGSISFRY
+800 
-808 YPKGFAFDVAGCC
+808 
-821 VFECNE
+821 
-827 YLYYYLGLSN
+827 
-837 SIITTNIAKL
+837 
-847 LSPTMNF
+847 SPTLNYQPGDV
-854 ELDHLK
+854 ETLPL
-860 KIPILYPKTIE
+860 ILINDNTKTV
-871 IKEKIDNLVNQ
+871 IDSIVDE

-898 DFEQHPLLRFSNRNK
+898 DFEQHPLLRFKENE
-913 GLVDY
+913 
-918 KNIHK
+918 K
-923 VEPITAGDK
+923 VEDS
-932 VQDCFNKWKEY
+932 FNKWKEY

-970 EMTPEVDDKDI
+970 EMTPEVDNKDI

-1005 RYSLDKKGLIF
+1005 RYSLDEKGLIY
-1016 AGGEFDKSKYQTL
+1016 AGGEFDKSRYQTL

-1074 DVLGRKDSESA
+1074 DVLGRKGSESA

-1100 HLQIYKK
+1100 HWQTYKK

-1158 ENEGNVK
+1158 ENEGNIK
-1165 LTSLYSKYQ
+1165 LTSLYSKYK

-1205 KFQGLLEAEKDVVG
+1205 KFQGLLEAEKDIVG
-1219 KEKK
+1219 KKG

>member
-1 MTELLENEITLDKS
+1 MTELLEQEITLDKS

-131 QLNDEEKQT
+131 QLNNEEKQT

-177 DYTELLFPQGMNSA
+177 DYTELLFPQGMNSS

-218 YIAERKDE
+218 YISEAKEILDYELKNKKNRKVQKD
-226 VFADLKKG
+226 DM
-234 KKISKENIPAAT
+234 PAKT

-267 LEARPN
+267 LEAHPN
-273 EELQSKFKYYLE
+273 KELQSKFKYYLE

-356 DICDRASQLAQ
+356 DICNRASQLAQ
-367 LAVIMKAREYDKDI
+367 LALIMKAREYDKDI

-400 SRVKECLMNGV
+400 SRVKECLINGV
-411 TNQLLAQAQIDLLQ
+411 TNQLLAQSQIDLLQ
-425 KTFKDAKEYGS
+425 QTFKDAKEYGS
-436 ILDVKEFDFNFW
+436 ILDVKDFDFNFW

-467 TEQLREK
+467 TEQLRDK

-483 IMQQQYECVISNPP
+483 IMQQKYECVITNPP
-497 YMGNKGMSSKLSE
+497 YLGSK
-510 YVKKNYKTTKTDF
+510 F
-523 FAVFMEKNYHYTKKN
+523 FDAKLTEFMTKKYPN
-538 GYTSM
+538 SKSDTCVAFIEKALQMTAKNSYCALVVM
-543 ITQPSWL
+543 QSWM

-556 DLRTQI
+556 KFREH
-562 LDNQNI
+562 
-568 TSLLHMGRGIFGID
+568 LLNNSTIQTMTHMGNNVMKIAFGT
-582 FGSCAFTFR
+582 CATVWQ
-591 KANLKN
+591 KTVMPK
-597 YNGSYFRLHQRT
+597 
-609 FQYINPEDIANLYLT
+609 
-624 AKQNHDFVFD
+624 
-634 FSSYKA
+634 YKA
-640 NADDNEKEEIE
+640 VYSWVENDDITEKDIPYTFPIKD
-651 NSKPL
+651 NGRYN
-656 KIYHEAKQTDFHSI
+656 IVAQNGFHSI
-670 PGSPIAYWA
+670 LGSPIAYWA
-679 SNRVLNLFNN
+679 SDRVREIFNTCKPLS
-689 EKIDNKVLFRQG
+689 EYVDAKQG
-701 MATSDNDRFLRY
+701 IATGDNDRFLRF
-713 WYEISI
+713 WHEIN
-719 HKASFNSSDLQVA
+719 FNKIGFNIKQRIETVNSPY
-732 KDSKMKWFPYNKGGS
+732 KWFPCNKGGA
-747 YRKWYGNCEYFVN
+747 YRKWYGNREYLLN
-760 WENDGKEMKEYTAS
+760 WGNDGFELCNFRDINGRLRSRPQNLDYCFKEGITWSTLTNSNLS
-774 LPQGMNVRLKS
+774 LR
-785 REYYFKPCYSWSKIS
+785 YSPIGTLSETK
-800 SGSISFRY
+800 GSVC
-808 YPKGFAFDVAGCC
+808 YPKATEYNNYVLGFLNSCIINKIIKIISPTIDYHEGP
-821 VFECNE
+821 
-827 YLYYYLGLSN
+827 LSKLPLKVEN
-837 SIITTNIAKL
+837 MSEITNIV
-847 LSPTMNF
+847 TEN
-854 ELDHLK
+854 
-860 KIPILYPKTIE
+860 
-871 IKEKIDNLVNQ
+871 IK
-882 NIQIS
+882 IS

-970 EMTPEVDDKDI
+970 EMTPDVDDKDI

-1005 RYSLDKKGLIF
+1005 RYSLDEKGLIF
-1016 AGGEFDKSKYQTL
+1016 AGGEFDKSRYQTL

-1043 WFDDDIIEEFK
+1043 WFDDDIIEEFR

-1074 DVLGRKDSESA
+1074 DVLGRKGSESA

-1119 KGFNALIYLHRYDK
+1119 KAFNALIYLHRYDK

-1158 ENEGNVK
+1158 ENEGDVK

-1205 KFQGLLEAEKDVVG
+1205 KFQGLLEAEKDIVG
-1219 KEKK
+1219 KDKK

>member
-1 MTELLENEITLDKS
+1 MTERLEKEITLDKS

-131 QLNDEEKQT
+131 QLNAEEKQT

-149 QDTIFKTLLIHQCNV
+149 QDVIFKTLLIHQCNV

-177 DYTELLFPQGMNSA
+177 DYTELLFPQGMNSS

-218 YIAERKDE
+218 YNQAEKDR
-226 VFADLKKG
+226 VIQAKKRY
-234 KKISKENIPAAT
+234 KANEIPYAT
-246 QIFTPKWIVKYMV
+246 QLFTPKWIVKYMTQ
-259 ENSVGKIW
+259 NSLGRLW
-267 LEARPN
+267 QEAHST
-273 EELQSKFKYYLE
+273 SKLKDSMEFYLE
-285 SAEQEDDVKEKLKE
+285 PRHLTDEDKKELESHIMKGILPEQ
-299 IINKNISPEDI
+299 I
-310 KVLDPACG
+310 KVFDPACG

-324 TAFEV
+324 YAYSL
-329 LYQIYKSA
+329 LYLMYKES
-337 GYMEDE
+337 GYIESD
-343 IAKLILTKNLYGL
+343 IPSLILKNNLFGL
-356 DICDRASQLAQ
+356 DICNRAVQLAQ
-367 LAVIMKAREYDKDI
+367 FAVMMRAYQDDRNILN
-381 SSKVVELNI
+381 KV
-390 TSIQDTNWFD
+390 TSINVMSIQETNWID
-400 SRVKECLMNGV
+400 KRVKEALMNGV
-411 TNQLLAQAQIDLLQ
+411 ENQLLAQQQIKNLIE
-425 KTFKDAKEYGS
+425 TFKDAKIYGS
-436 ILDVKEFDFNFW
+436 IIKVKDFDFDFW
-448 EERLYA
+448 EQRLIDI
-454 VQTLNMGLLYSDI
+454 QSLNMGLLYTDVI
-467 TEQLREK
+467 QDLKTK
-474 LPQLIKQAR
+474 LPILIQQAR
-483 IMQQQYECVISNPP
+483 IMQQQYECVITNPP
-497 YMGNKGMSSKLSE
+497 YMGNKYMEPRLAEFIQKEYKDVKSDLFSAFMEYIPRKTNKNGQIGLVTPFVWMFIKSYEELRNQIINNSTLSSIIQLEYNAFEAACVPVATFTLRNYRVSYPAECIKLSDFTGAE
-510 YVKKNYKTTKTDF
+510 NQPIKTLEAISNPD
-523 FAVFMEKNYHYTKKN
+523 VSYRYTT
-538 GYTSM
+538 Y
-543 ITQPSWL
+543 
-550 FLSSFE
+550 
-556 DLRTQI
+556 
-562 LDNQNI
+562 
-568 TSLLHMGRGIFGID
+568 
-582 FGSCAFTFR
+582 
-591 KANLKN
+591 
-597 YNGSYFRLHQRT
+597 
-609 FQYINPEDIANLYLT
+609 
-624 AKQNHDFVFD
+624 
-634 FSSYKA
+634 
-640 NADDNEKEEIE
+640 
-651 NSKPL
+651 SK
-656 KIYHEAKQTDFHSI
+656 DFHSI

-679 SNRVLNLFNN
+679 SHNFRQNFTNGISVDTYSNFTGSQNITADN
-689 EKIDNKVLFRQG
+689 EK
-701 MATSDNDRFLRY
+701 FLRY
-713 WYEISI
+713 YWELTNKRI
-719 HKASFNSSDLQVA
+719 
-732 KDSKMKWFPYNKGGS
+732 KDNDWKFYAKGGD
-747 YRKWYGNCEYFVN
+747 YRKWYGNLQLIVN
-760 WENDGKEMKEYTAS
+760 WTSNAINFYKNNPSSNLLSKDLWDKEGITYTELTS
-774 LPQGMNVRLKS
+774 NKN
-785 REYYFKPCYSWSKIS
+785 
-800 SGSISFRY
+800 SFRY
-808 YPKGFAFDVAGCC
+808 LPIGCIFDKKGPSIV
-821 VFECNE
+821 NIKH
-827 YLYYYLGLSN
+827 LYYTLAIFNTELAYKYFQILN
-837 SIITTNIAKL
+837 
-847 LSPTMNF
+847 PTMSTQVRDVKNF
-854 ELDHLK
+854 PVIISNKYYDLIV
-860 KIPILYPKTIE
+860 KITK
-871 IKEKIDNLVNQ
+871 N
-882 NIQIS
+882 NIHIS

-898 DFEQHPLLRFSNRNK
+898 DFEQHPLLRFKEN
-913 GLVDY
+913 G
-918 KNIHK
+918 K
-923 VEPITAGDK
+923 VEDS
-932 VQDCFNKWKEY
+932 FNKWKEY

-1005 RYSLDKKGLIF
+1005 RYSLDEKGLIY
-1016 AGGEFDKSKYQTL
+1016 AGGEFDKSRYQTL

-1074 DVLGRKDSESA
+1074 DVLGRKGSESA

-1119 KGFNALIYLHRYDK
+1119 KAFNALIYLHRYDK

-1205 KFQGLLEAEKDVVG
+1205 KFKGLLEAEKDIVG

>member
-85 IDEVAYTWFNRFIAL
+85 MDEVAYTWFNRFIAL

-131 QLNDEEKQT
+131 QLNAEEKQT

-149 QDTIFKTLLIHQCNV
+149 QDVIFKTLLIHQCNV

-177 DYTELLFPQGMNSA
+177 DYTELLFPQGMNSS

-218 YIAERKDE
+218 YISEAKEILDYELKNKKNRKVQKD
-226 VFADLKKG
+226 DM
-234 KKISKENIPAAT
+234 PAKT

-259 ENSVGKIW
+259 ENSVGKMW

-273 EELQSKFKYYLE
+273 KELQSKFKYYLE

-356 DICDRASQLAQ
+356 DICNRASQLAQ
-367 LAVIMKAREYDKDI
+367 LALIMKAREYDKDI

-411 TNQLLAQAQIDLLQ
+411 TNQLLAQSQIDLLQ

-436 ILDVKEFDFNFW
+436 ILDVKDFDFNFW

-454 VQTLNMGLLYSDI
+454 VQILNMGLLYSDI

-474 LPQLIKQAR
+474 LPQLIKQAS
-483 IMQQQYECVISNPP
+483 IMQQKYECVITNPP
-497 YMGNKGMSSKLSE
+497 YLGSKFFDAKLTE
-510 YVKKNYKTTKTDF
+510 FMTKKYPNSKTDTCVAF
-523 FAVFMEKNYHYTKKN
+523 IEKALQMTAKN
-538 GYTSM
+538 SYCALVVM
-543 ITQPSWL
+543 QSWM

-556 DLRTQI
+556 KFREH
-562 LDNQNI
+562 
-568 TSLLHMGRGIFGID
+568 LLNNSTIQTMTHMGNNVMRIAFGT
-582 FGSCAFTFR
+582 CATVWQ
-591 KANLKN
+591 KTVMPK
-597 YNGSYFRLHQRT
+597 
-609 FQYINPEDIANLYLT
+609 
-624 AKQNHDFVFD
+624 
-634 FSSYKA
+634 YKA
-640 NADDNEKEEIE
+640 VYSWVENDDITEKDIPYTFPIKD
-651 NSKPL
+651 NGRYN
-656 KIYHEAKQTDFHSI
+656 IVAQNGFHSI

-679 SNRVLNLFNN
+679 SDRVREIFTTDKLALFFDVRSGIMTGNDDLFLKLWFEINN
-689 EKIDNKVLFRQG
+689 NNISFFPKVEN
-701 MATSDNDRFLRY
+701 MDKK
-713 WYEISI
+713 WYM
-719 HKASFNSSDLQVA
+719 L
-732 KDSKMKWFPYNKGGS
+732 NKGGN
-747 YRKWYGNCEYFVN
+747 YKKWYGNNEYVVN
-760 WENDGKEMKEYTAS
+760 LYKDAQAIKNAGVNY
-774 LPQGMNVRLKS
+774 RL
-785 REYYFKPCYSWSKIS
+785 REKVFYFKEGFTWSELT
-800 SGSISFRY
+800 SGSPSFRY
-808 YPKGFAFDVAGCC
+808 SKNQLFGSTGPMGFPQNNQ
-821 VFECNE
+821 E
-827 YLYYYLGLSN
+827 LYYSLGLLNTKISNIFLSLMNSSFHFNVNIIN
-837 SIITTNIAKL
+837 SIPYI
-847 LSPTMNF
+847 
-854 ELDHLK
+854 
-860 KIPILYPKTIE
+860 KTIDNK
-871 IKEKIDNLVNQ
+871 IKIFIDDIVDE

-898 DFEQHPLLRFSNRNK
+898 DFEQHPLLRFKEN
-913 GLVDY
+913 G
-918 KNIHK
+918 K
-923 VEPITAGDK
+923 VEDS
-932 VQDCFNKWKEY
+932 FNKWKEY

-1005 RYSLDKKGLIF
+1005 RYSLDEKGLIY
-1016 AGGEFDKSKYQTL
+1016 AGGEFDKSRYQTL

-1074 DVLGRKDSESA
+1074 DVLGRKGSESA

-1119 KGFNALIYLHRYDK
+1119 KAFNALIYLHRYDK

-1158 ENEGNVK
+1158 ENEGDVK

-1205 KFQGLLEAEKDVVG
+1205 KFKGLLESEKDVIG
-1219 KEKK
+1219 KDKG

>member
-1 MTELLENEITLDKS
+1 MTELIENEITLDKS

-149 QDTIFKTLLIHQCNV
+149 QDVIFKTLLIHQCNV

-177 DYTELLFPQGMNSA
+177 DYTELLFPQGMNSS

-259 ENSVGKIW
+259 ENSVGKMW

-285 SAEQEDDVKEKLKE
+285 SAEQEDNVKEKLKE

-390 TSIQDTNWFD
+390 TSIQDTNWFE

-467 TEQLREK
+467 TEQLRDK

-483 IMQQQYECVISNPP
+483 IMQQQYECVIANPP
-497 YMGNKGMSSKLSE
+497 YMGNKGMSPKLSK
-510 YVKKNYKTTKTDF
+510 YVKKKYPMSKGDM
-523 FAVFMEKNYHYTKKN
+523 FAVFKEVILNHTKQN
-538 GYTSM
+538 DYSATVN
-543 ITQPSWL
+543 QHSWM
-550 FLSSFE
+550 FLSSYESLREHLLNNACIDTMVHLGTRAFE
-556 DLRTQI
+556 ELAGEVVQTTTYITRKVKLPEYIGRFVKLTEYPNAK
-562 LDNQNI
+562 LKEEKYLEFNQGNI
-568 TSLLHMGRGIFGID
+568 YY
-582 FGSCAFTFR
+582 C
-591 KANLKN
+591 
-597 YNGSYFRLHQRT
+597 
-609 FQYINPEDIANLYLT
+609 
-624 AKQNHDFVFD
+624 KQNG
-634 FSSYKA
+634 
-640 NADDNEKEEIE
+640 
-651 NSKPL
+651 
-656 KIYHEAKQTDFHSI
+656 FHSI

-679 SNRVLNLFNN
+679 SDRVREIFAKEEKLGQNSPCRKGMFTGNN
-689 EKIDNKVLFRQG
+689 D
-701 MATSDNDRFLRY
+701 MFLRY
-713 WYEISI
+713 WYEVS
-719 HKASFNSSDLQVA
+719 KKSSF
-732 KDSKMKWFPYNKGGS
+732 KPYSKGGE
-747 YRKWYGNCEYFVN
+747 YRKWYGNNEYVIEWANNGLKVKNYDGSGNIIDSMFFKKSITWSLITSKAFTCRYLDEIFVTG
-760 WENDGKEMKEYTAS
+760 DAGPM
-774 LPQGMNVRLKS
+774 
-785 REYYFKPCYSWSKIS
+785 C
-800 SGSISFRY
+800 
-808 YPKGFAFDVAGCC
+808 YPKQ
-821 VFECNE
+821 ENI
-827 YLYYYLGLSN
+827 YYTLGALN
-837 SIITTNIAKL
+837 TNIAQYFL
-847 LSPTMNF
+847 NLMNPTMNF
-854 ELDHLK
+854 SNGVISNFPIVYTNDTKLK
-860 KIPILYPKTIE
+860 NQINLLVQ
-871 IKEKIDNLVNQ
+871 DNV
-882 NIQIS
+882 QIS

-1005 RYSLDKKGLIF
+1005 RYSLDEKGLIY
-1016 AGGEFDKSKYQTL
+1016 AGGEFDKSRYQTL
-1029 EVDED
+1029 KVDED

-1074 DVLGRKDSESA
+1074 DVLGRKGSESA

-1119 KGFNALIYLHRYDK
+1119 KAFNALIYLHRYDK

-1219 KEKK
+1219 KDKK

>member
-149 QDTIFKTLLIHQCNV
+149 QDVIFKTLLIHQCNV

-177 DYTELLFPQGMNSA
+177 DYTELLFPQGMNSS
-191 DSVIKEMLSLDKSN
+191 DSVINEMLSIDKSN

-285 SAEQEDDVKEKLKE
+285 SAEQEDNVKEKLKE

-411 TNQLLAQAQIDLLQ
+411 NNQLLAQSQIDLLQ

-483 IMQQQYECVISNPP
+483 IMQQQYECVIANPP
-497 YMGNKGMSSKLSE
+497 YMGNKGMSPKLSE
-510 YVKKNYKTTKTDF
+510 YVKKKYPMSKGDM
-523 FAVFMEKNYHYTKKN
+523 FAVFKEVILNHTKQN
-538 GYTSM
+538 DYSATVN
-543 ITQPSWL
+543 QHSWM
-550 FLSSFE
+550 FLSSYESLREHLLNNACIDTMVHLGTRAFE
-556 DLRTQI
+556 ELAGEVVQTTTYITRKVKLPEYIGRFVKLTEYPNAK
-562 LDNQNI
+562 LKEEKYLEFNQGNI
-568 TSLLHMGRGIFGID
+568 YY
-582 FGSCAFTFR
+582 C
-591 KANLKN
+591 
-597 YNGSYFRLHQRT
+597 
-609 FQYINPEDIANLYLT
+609 
-624 AKQNHDFVFD
+624 KQNG
-634 FSSYKA
+634 
-640 NADDNEKEEIE
+640 
-651 NSKPL
+651 
-656 KIYHEAKQTDFHSI
+656 FHSI

-679 SNRVLNLFNN
+679 SDRVREIFKNSKDLRLIAPPRAGLQTGENDLFIRKWQEIDKTKMYESCSSCDESELLNY
-689 EKIDNKVLFRQG
+689 K
-701 MATSDNDRFLRY
+701 
-713 WYEISI
+713 WY
-719 HKASFNSSDLQVA
+719 
-732 KDSKMKWFPYNKGGS
+732 PYNNGGAF
-747 YRKWYGNCEYFVN
+747 RKWYGNKFDVVN
-760 WENDGKEMKEYTAS
+760 WYKNGKDIKQDKLEKLKIGLC
-774 LPQGMNVRLKS
+774 LPSNSKPKNM
-785 REYYFKPCYSWSKIS
+785 EYYFKESITWSFVSSTSFGVRYSKAGAIFDIAGSSVFASKDNIKYLTGFLCSKI
-800 SGSISFRY
+800 
-808 YPKGFAFDVAGCC
+808 
-821 VFECNE
+821 VFEF
-827 YLYYYLGLSN
+827 L
-837 SIITTNIAKL
+837 KL
-847 LSPTMNF
+847 LNPTLNF
-854 ELDHLK
+854 QVGNVGSLPIIFPKDENIK
-860 KIPILYPKTIE
+860 KQ
-871 IKEKIDNLVNQ
+871 IDNIVEQ

-898 DFEQHPLLRFSNRNK
+898 NFEQHPLLRFKEN
-913 GLVDY
+913 G
-918 KNIHK
+918 K
-923 VEPITAGDK
+923 VEDS
-932 VQDCFNKWKEY
+932 FNKWKEY

-954 EEELNRLFIEI
+954 EKELNRLFIEI

-970 EMTPEVDDKDI
+970 EMTPDVDDKDI
-981 TVALADELRDIKSL
+981 TVRKADEVREIESL
-995 LSYAVGCMFG
+995 MSYAVGCMFG
-1005 RYSLDKKGLIF
+1005 RYSLDEKGLIF
-1016 AGGEFDKSKYQTL
+1016 AGGEFDKSRYQTL

-1074 DVLGRKDSESA
+1074 DVLGRKGSESA
-1085 EDRIRTYFLKDFYKD
+1085 EDRIRAYFLKDFYKD

-1158 ENEGNVK
+1158 ENEGDVK

-1205 KFQGLLEAEKDVVG
+1205 KFKGLLEAEKDIVG
-1219 KEKK
+1219 KKG

>member
-131 QLNDEEKQT
+131 QLSDEEKQT

-149 QDTIFKTLLIHQCNV
+149 QDVIFKTLLIHQCNV

-218 YIAERKDE
+218 YNQAEKDR
-226 VFADLKKG
+226 VIQAKKRY
-234 KKISKENIPAAT
+234 KANEIPYAT
-246 QIFTPKWIVKYMV
+246 QLFTPKWIVKYMTQ
-259 ENSVGKIW
+259 NSLGRLW
-267 LEARPN
+267 QEAHPT
-273 EELQSKFKYYLE
+273 SKLKDSMEFYLE
-285 SAEQEDDVKEKLKE
+285 PRHLTDEDKKELESHIMKGILPEQ
-299 IINKNISPEDI
+299 I
-310 KVLDPACG
+310 KVFDPACG

-324 TAFEV
+324 YAYSL
-329 LYQIYKSA
+329 LYLMYKES
-337 GYMEDE
+337 GYIESD
-343 IAKLILTKNLYGL
+343 IPSLILKNNLFGL
-356 DICDRASQLAQ
+356 DICNRAVQLAQ
-367 LAVIMKAREYDKDI
+367 FAVMMRAYQDDRNI
-381 SSKVVELNI
+381 LNKI
-390 TSIQDTNWFD
+390 TSINVMSIQETNWID
-400 SRVKECLMNGV
+400 ERVKEALMKDV
-411 TNQLLAQAQIDLLQ
+411 ANQLLAQQQINNLVE
-425 KTFKDAKEYGS
+425 TFKDAKIYGS
-436 ILDVKEFDFNFW
+436 IIKVKDFDFDFW
-448 EERLYA
+448 EQRLIDI
-454 VQTLNMGLLYSDI
+454 QSLNMGLLYTDVI
-467 TEQLREK
+467 QDLKTK
-474 LPQLIKQAR
+474 LPILIQQAS
-483 IMQQQYECVISNPP
+483 IMQQQYECVITNPP
-497 YMGNKGMSSKLSE
+497 YMGNKYMEPRLAEFIQKEYKDVKSDLFSAFMEYIPRKTNKNGQIGLVTPFVWMFIKSYEELRNQIINNSTLSSIIQLEYNAFEAACVPVATFTLRNYRVSYPAECIKLSDFTGAE
-510 YVKKNYKTTKTDF
+510 NQPIKTLEAISNPD
-523 FAVFMEKNYHYTKKN
+523 VSYRYTT
-538 GYTSM
+538 Y
-543 ITQPSWL
+543 
-550 FLSSFE
+550 
-556 DLRTQI
+556 
-562 LDNQNI
+562 
-568 TSLLHMGRGIFGID
+568 
-582 FGSCAFTFR
+582 
-591 KANLKN
+591 
-597 YNGSYFRLHQRT
+597 
-609 FQYINPEDIANLYLT
+609 
-624 AKQNHDFVFD
+624 
-634 FSSYKA
+634 
-640 NADDNEKEEIE
+640 
-651 NSKPL
+651 SK
-656 KIYHEAKQTDFHSI
+656 DFHSI

-679 SNRVLNLFNN
+679 SDRVREIFKNAPPLCQIANAKKGMDTGNN
-689 EKIDNKVLFRQG
+689 EQFLKLWFEVKRNNIGIDYK
-701 MATSDNDRFLRY
+701 
-713 WYEISI
+713 
-719 HKASFNSSDLQVA
+719 
-732 KDSKMKWFPYNKGGS
+732 SKEDAQQSKLKWFPYNKGGNFK
-747 YRKWYGNCEYFVN
+747 KWYGNYEYIVN
-760 WENDGKEMKEYTAS
+760 WESNGLEIKNNRNSNIRNE
-774 LPQGMNVRLKS
+774 Q
-785 REYYFKPCYSWSKIS
+785 YYFNDCLTWTLLSSSSFGIRYSDR
-800 SGSISFRY
+800 G
-808 YPKGFAFDVAGCC
+808 AVFDSNG
-821 VFECNE
+821 
-827 YLYYYLGLSN
+827 N
-837 SIITTNIAKL
+837 SIFGQNLLYLLGFLSSNVCFNLLQIINPTLAFPVGTISILPVIYLKNENTKKQIDSIVDENI
-847 LSPTMNF
+847 
-854 ELDHLK
+854 H
-860 KIPILYPKTIE
+860 
-871 IKEKIDNLVNQ
+871 
-882 NIQIS
+882 IS

-898 DFEQHPLLRFSNRNK
+898 DFTKHPLLRFKENGKIEDS
-913 GLVDY
+913 
-918 KNIHK
+918 
-923 VEPITAGDK
+923 
-932 VQDCFNKWKEY
+932 FNKWKEY

-1005 RYSLDKKGLIF
+1005 RYSLDEKGLIY
-1016 AGGEFDKSKYQTL
+1016 AGGEFDKSRYQTL

-1074 DVLGRKDSESA
+1074 DVLGRKGSESA

-1119 KGFNALIYLHRYDK
+1119 KAFSALIYLHRYDK

-1205 KFQGLLEAEKDVVG
+1205 KFQGLLETEKDIVG
-1219 KEKK
+1219 KKG

>member
-1 MTELLENEITLDKS
+1 MTELLEKEITLDKS

-131 QLNDEEKQT
+131 QLNAEEKQT

-149 QDTIFKTLLIHQCNV
+149 QDVIFKTLLIHQCNV

-177 DYTELLFPQGMNSA
+177 DYTELLFPQGMNSS

-259 ENSVGKIW
+259 ENSVGKMW

-285 SAEQEDDVKEKLKE
+285 SAEQEDNVKEKLKE

-390 TSIQDTNWFD
+390 TSIQDTNWFE

-467 TEQLREK
+467 TEQLRDK

-483 IMQQQYECVISNPP
+483 IMQQQYECVIANPP
-497 YMGNKGMSSKLSE
+497 YMGNKGMSPKLSE
-510 YVKKNYKTTKTDF
+510 YVKKKYPMSKGDM
-523 FAVFMEKNYHYTKKN
+523 FAVFKEVILNHTKQN
-538 GYTSM
+538 DYSATVN
-543 ITQPSWL
+543 QHSWM
-550 FLSSFE
+550 FLSSYESLREHLLNNACIDTMVHLGTRAFE
-556 DLRTQI
+556 ELAGEVVQTTTYITRKVKLPEYIGRFVKLTEYPNAK
-562 LDNQNI
+562 LKEEKYLEFNQGNI
-568 TSLLHMGRGIFGID
+568 YY
-582 FGSCAFTFR
+582 C
-591 KANLKN
+591 
-597 YNGSYFRLHQRT
+597 
-609 FQYINPEDIANLYLT
+609 
-624 AKQNHDFVFD
+624 KQNG
-634 FSSYKA
+634 
-640 NADDNEKEEIE
+640 
-651 NSKPL
+651 
-656 KIYHEAKQTDFHSI
+656 FHSI

-679 SNRVLNLFNN
+679 SDRVREIFKNENILSTFGPARSGMQTGNN
-689 EKIDNKVLFRQG
+689 DL
-701 MATSDNDRFLRY
+701 FLRY
-713 WYEISI
+713 WHEVIYKNIGFSY
-719 HKASFNSSDLQVA
+719 
-732 KDSKMKWFPYNKGGS
+732 KDNESCIKENKKWIPQPKGGK
-747 YRKWYGNCEYFVN
+747 YRKWYGNFEYIVN
-760 WENDGKEMKEYTAS
+760 FQN
-774 LPQGMNVRLKS
+774 QGEEIKNYEGFGLLKNQS
-785 REYYFKPCYSWSKIS
+785 FYFKSGITWSHTT
-800 SGSISFRY
+800 SGSFASRY
-808 YPKGFAFDVAGCC
+808 LPNGYIFNVEA
-821 VFECNE
+821 
-827 YLYYYLGLSN
+827 
-837 SIITTNIAKL
+837 
-847 LSPTMNF
+847 PTMYPFDNK
-854 ELDHLK
+854 LITYILGSLNA
-860 KIPILYPKTIE
+860 KITNLLWNNINQTLHYLAGDMEKLPFILCKNQNH
-871 IKEKIDNLVNQ
+871 KNRIDSIVHE

-898 DFEQHPLLRFSNRNK
+898 DFEQHPLLRFKEN
-913 GLVDY
+913 G
-918 KNIHK
+918 K
-923 VEPITAGDK
+923 VEDS
-932 VQDCFNKWKEY
+932 FNKWKEY

-1005 RYSLDKKGLIF
+1005 RYSLDEKGLIY

-1074 DVLGRKDSESA
+1074 DVLGRKGSESA

>member
-1 MTELLENEITLDKS
+1 MTELLEKEITLDKS

-149 QDTIFKTLLIHQCNV
+149 QDVIFKTLLIHQCNV

-259 ENSVGKIW
+259 ENSVGKMW

-273 EELQSKFKYYLE
+273 EELQSKFKYYLK
-285 SAEQEDDVKEKLKE
+285 SAEQEDNVKEKLKE

-454 VQTLNMGLLYSDI
+454 LQTLNMGLLYSDI
-467 TEQLREK
+467 TEQLRDK

-483 IMQQQYECVISNPP
+483 IMQQQYECVIANPP
-497 YMGNKGMSSKLSE
+497 YMGNKGMSPKLSE
-510 YVKKNYKTTKTDF
+510 YVKKKYPMSKGDM
-523 FAVFMEKNYHYTKKN
+523 FAVFKEVILNHTKQNYYSATVNQH
-538 GYTSM
+538 
-543 ITQPSWL
+543 SWM
-550 FLSSFE
+550 FLSSYESLREHLLNNACIDTMVHLGTRAFE
-556 DLRTQI
+556 ELAGEVVQTTTYITRKVKLPEYIGRFVKLTEYPNAK
-562 LDNQNI
+562 LKEEKYLEFNQ
-568 TSLLHMGRGIFGID
+568 G
-582 FGSCAFTFR
+582 
-591 KANLKN
+591 
-597 YNGSYFRLHQRT
+597 
-609 FQYINPEDIANLYLT
+609 DIYYC
-624 AKQNHDFVFD
+624 KQNG
-634 FSSYKA
+634 
-640 NADDNEKEEIE
+640 
-651 NSKPL
+651 
-656 KIYHEAKQTDFHSI
+656 FHSI

-679 SNRVLNLFNN
+679 SNRVREIFKN
-689 EKIDNKVLFRQG
+689 EEPLGKIVEIKQG
-701 MATSDNDRFLRY
+701 LTTSDNERFIRF
-713 WYEISI
+713 WHEANQNCIG
-719 HKASFNSSDLQVA
+719 FNLANSQEA
-732 KDSKMKWFPYNKGGS
+732 IDSKKKWFPHNKGGA
-747 YRKWYGNCEYFVN
+747 YRKWYGNLDYVVNYF
-760 WENDGKEMKEYTAS
+760 NDGEEMKAFQAKLNQGWTA
-774 LPQGMNVRLKS
+774 RIKS
-785 REYYFKPCYSWSKIS
+785 REFYFNPCISWSMITSGGIGLRYYNQGTISNIAGPSIFNNNKNLSLYLLAFLNSKIS
-800 SGSISFRY
+800 NYIL
-808 YPKGFAFDVAGCC
+808 
-821 VFECNE
+821 N
-827 YLYYYLGLSN
+827 
-837 SIITTNIAKL
+837 L
-847 LSPTMNF
+847 LNPTMNNNVLEF
-854 ELDHLK
+854 NNLPIVNWKHVSLK
-860 KIPILYPKTIE
+860 DQIINYAE
-871 IKEKIDNLVNQ
+871 Q

-898 DFEQHPLLRFSNRNK
+898 DFEQHPLLRFRTTSHPELFLP
-913 GLVDY
+913 GGDGVSVTY
-918 KNIHK
+918 KPDLSLSGADRQEMLK
-923 VEPITAGDK
+923 Q
-932 VQDCFNKWKEY
+932 VQHDNYKIEDSFNKWKEY

-1005 RYSLDKKGLIF
+1005 RYSLDEKGLIF

-1074 DVLGRKDSESA
+1074 DVLGRKGSESA

-1119 KGFNALIYLHRYDK
+1119 KAFNALIYLHRYDK

-1196 DDGVKVNYA
+1196 DNGVKVNYA

>member
-1 MTELLENEITLDKS
+1 MTELLEKEITLDKS
-15 ALKDFAIKARRK
+15 ALKDFAVNARRK

-149 QDTIFKTLLIHQCNV
+149 QDVIFKTLLIHQCNV

-177 DYTELLFPQGMNSA
+177 DYTELLFPQGMNSS

-259 ENSVGKIW
+259 ENSVGKMW

-285 SAEQEDDVKEKLKE
+285 SAEQEDNVKEKLKE

-411 TNQLLAQAQIDLLQ
+411 THQLLAQAQIDLLQ

-454 VQTLNMGLLYSDI
+454 LQTLNMGLLYSDI
-467 TEQLREK
+467 TEQLRDK

-483 IMQQQYECVISNPP
+483 IMQQQYECVIANPP
-497 YMGNKGMSSKLSE
+497 YMGNKGMSPKLSE
-510 YVKKNYKTTKTDF
+510 YVKKKYPMSKGDM
-523 FAVFMEKNYHYTKKN
+523 FAVFKEVILNHTKQNYYSATVNQH
-538 GYTSM
+538 
-543 ITQPSWL
+543 SWM
-550 FLSSFE
+550 FLSSYESLREHLLNNACIDTMVHLGTRAFE
-556 DLRTQI
+556 ELAGEVVQTTTYITRKVKLPEYIGRFVKLTEYPNAK
-562 LDNQNI
+562 LKEEKYLEFNQ
-568 TSLLHMGRGIFGID
+568 G
-582 FGSCAFTFR
+582 
-591 KANLKN
+591 
-597 YNGSYFRLHQRT
+597 
-609 FQYINPEDIANLYLT
+609 DIYYC
-624 AKQNHDFVFD
+624 KQNG
-634 FSSYKA
+634 
-640 NADDNEKEEIE
+640 
-651 NSKPL
+651 
-656 KIYHEAKQTDFHSI
+656 FHSI

-679 SNRVLNLFNN
+679 SDRVREIFNRCKFLGAITIVRN
-689 EKIDNKVLFRQG
+689 G
-701 MATSDNDRFLRY
+701 MKTGDNDKFLRL
-713 WYEISI
+713 WNEVNFNDFAKNI
-719 HKASFNSSDLQVA
+719 KSFEDAKNVNS
-732 KDSKMKWFPYNKGGS
+732 KWFPYNKGGE
-747 YRKWYGNCEYFVN
+747 YRKWYGNNEYVVN
-760 WENDGKEMKEYTAS
+760 WQNCGDAIFNNAKIDKR
-774 LPQGMNVRLKS
+774 NVQDYPSNLKFIPS
-785 REYYFKPCYSWSKIS
+785 ISWSLIS
-800 SGSISFRY
+800 SGAPSFRY
-808 YPKGFAFDVAGCC
+808 KEYSISDIAGMSCWYQNDIGSLLYILGFT
-821 VFECNE
+821 
-827 YLYYYLGLSN
+827 N
-837 SIITTNIAKL
+837 SILTHKMLKL
-847 LSPTMNF
+847 LAPTINYQAGDIGR
-854 ELDHLK
+854 L
-860 KIPILYPKTIE
+860 PIIVNE
-871 IKEKIDNLVNQ
+871 NIKSNIVSLVKE
-882 NIQIS
+882 NISIS

-970 EMTPEVDDKDI
+970 EMTPEVNDKDI

-1005 RYSLDKKGLIF
+1005 RYSLDEKGLIF

-1074 DVLGRKDSESA
+1074 DVLGRKGSESA

-1119 KGFNALIYLHRYDK
+1119 KAFNALIYLHRYDK

-1205 KFQGLLEAEKDVVG
+1205 KFKGLLESEKDVIG
-1219 KEKK
+1219 KDKG

>member
-1 MTELLENEITLDKS
+1 MTKSLEQEITLDKS
-15 ALKDFAIKARRK
+15 ALKDFAVKARRK

-51 FEDDRQVKINGEF
+51 FEDNRQVKINGEF
-64 FSKKQVETLQREI
+64 FSKKQVETLQKEI

-149 QDTIFKTLLIHQCNV
+149 QDVIFKTLLIHQCNV

-177 DYTELLFPQGMNSA
+177 DYTELLFPQGMNSS

-218 YIAERKDE
+218 YNQAEKDR
-226 VFADLKKG
+226 VIQAKKRY
-234 KKISKENIPAAT
+234 KANEIPYAT
-246 QIFTPKWIVKYMV
+246 QLFTPKWIVKYMTQ
-259 ENSVGKIW
+259 NSLGRLW
-267 LEARPN
+267 QEAHST
-273 EELQSKFKYYLE
+273 SKLKDSMEFYLE
-285 SAEQEDDVKEKLKE
+285 PRHLTDEDKKELESHIMKGILPEQ
-299 IINKNISPEDI
+299 I
-310 KVLDPACG
+310 KVFDPACG

-324 TAFEV
+324 YAYSL
-329 LYQIYKSA
+329 LYLMYKES
-337 GYMEDE
+337 GYIESD
-343 IAKLILTKNLYGL
+343 IPSLILKNNLFGL
-356 DICDRASQLAQ
+356 DICNRAVQLAQ
-367 LAVIMKAREYDKDI
+367 FAVMMRAYQDDRNI
-381 SSKVVELNI
+381 LNKI
-390 TSIQDTNWFD
+390 TSINVISIQETNWID
-400 SRVKECLMNGV
+400 ERVKEALMKDV
-411 TNQLLAQAQIDLLQ
+411 ANQLLAQQQINNLIE
-425 KTFKDAKEYGS
+425 TFKDAKIYGS
-436 ILDVKEFDFNFW
+436 IIKVKDFDFDFW
-448 EERLYA
+448 EQRLIDI
-454 VQTLNMGLLYSDI
+454 QSLNMGLLYTDVI
-467 TEQLREK
+467 QDLKTK
-474 LPQLIKQAR
+474 LPILIQQAR
-483 IMQQQYECVISNPP
+483 IMQQQYECVITNPP
-497 YMGNKGMSSKLSE
+497 YMGNKYMEPRLAEFIQKEYKDVKSDLFSAFMEYIPRKTNKNGQIGLVTPFVWMFIKSYEELRNQIINNSTLSSIIQLEYNAFEAACVPVATFTLRNYRVSYPAECIKLSDFTGAE
-510 YVKKNYKTTKTDF
+510 NQPIKTLEAISNPD
-523 FAVFMEKNYHYTKKN
+523 VSYRYTT
-538 GYTSM
+538 Y
-543 ITQPSWL
+543 
-550 FLSSFE
+550 
-556 DLRTQI
+556 
-562 LDNQNI
+562 
-568 TSLLHMGRGIFGID
+568 
-582 FGSCAFTFR
+582 
-591 KANLKN
+591 
-597 YNGSYFRLHQRT
+597 
-609 FQYINPEDIANLYLT
+609 
-624 AKQNHDFVFD
+624 
-634 FSSYKA
+634 
-640 NADDNEKEEIE
+640 
-651 NSKPL
+651 SK
-656 KIYHEAKQTDFHSI
+656 DFHSI

-679 SNRVLNLFNN
+679 SDRVREIFKN
-689 EKIDNKVLFRQG
+689 EEPLGKIAEPKQG
-701 MATSDNDRFLRY
+701 MATADNNRFLRF
-713 WYEISI
+713 WTEVNIS
-719 HKASFNSSDLQVA
+719 KVGFGFKSRELA
-732 KDSKMKWFPYNKGGS
+732 KDSKLKWFPYNKGGEF
-747 YRKWYGNCEYFVN
+747 RKWYGNNEYVVN
-760 WENDGKEMKEYTAS
+760 WENDGLEIKNFNGAVIRNPNTYFNEGITWSLISSSAFSARRFYNGHLYDVGGSGAFPPSNKIDYIVGVLCSKLSYEFLKFLNPTLNFQVGNVGS
-774 LPQGMNVRLKS
+774 LPII
-785 REYYFKPCYSWSKIS
+785 F
-800 SGSISFRY
+800 
-808 YPKGFAFDVAGCC
+808 PKD
-821 VFECNE
+821 E
-827 YLYYYLGLSN
+827 
-837 SIITTNIAKL
+837 NIRKQ
-847 LSPTMNF
+847 
-854 ELDHLK
+854 
-860 KIPILYPKTIE
+860 
-871 IKEKIDNLVNQ
+871 IDNIVAQ

-1005 RYSLDKKGLIF
+1005 RYSLDEKGLIY
-1016 AGGEFDKSKYQTL
+1016 AGGEFDKSRYQDL

-1074 DVLGRKDSESA
+1074 DVLGRKGSESA

-1119 KGFNALIYLHRYDK
+1119 KAFNALIYLHRYDK

-1219 KEKK
+1219 KDKK

>member
-1 MTELLENEITLDKS
+1 MTELLEKEITLDKS

-177 DYTELLFPQGMNSA
+177 DYTELLFPQGMNSS

-259 ENSVGKIW
+259 ENSVGKMW

-285 SAEQEDDVKEKLKE
+285 SAEQEDNVKEKLKE

-411 TNQLLAQAQIDLLQ
+411 NNQLLAQSQIDLLQ

-467 TEQLREK
+467 TEQLRDK

-483 IMQQQYECVISNPP
+483 IMQQQYECVIANPP
-497 YMGNKGMSSKLSE
+497 YMGNKGMSPKLSE
-510 YVKKNYKTTKTDF
+510 YVKKKYPMSKGDM
-523 FAVFMEKNYHYTKKN
+523 FAVFKEVILNHTKQN
-538 GYTSM
+538 DYSATVN
-543 ITQPSWL
+543 QHSWM
-550 FLSSFE
+550 FLSSYESLREHLLNNACIDTMVHLGTRAFE
-556 DLRTQI
+556 ELAGEVVQTTTYITRKVKLPEYIGRFVKLTEYPNAK
-562 LDNQNI
+562 LKEEKYSEFNQGNI
-568 TSLLHMGRGIFGID
+568 YY
-582 FGSCAFTFR
+582 C
-591 KANLKN
+591 
-597 YNGSYFRLHQRT
+597 
-609 FQYINPEDIANLYLT
+609 
-624 AKQNHDFVFD
+624 KQNG
-634 FSSYKA
+634 
-640 NADDNEKEEIE
+640 
-651 NSKPL
+651 
-656 KIYHEAKQTDFHSI
+656 FHSI

-679 SNRVLNLFNN
+679 SDRVREIFKNN
-689 EKIDNKVLFRQG
+689 ISLEDISNSSNGVQTG
-701 MATSDNDRFLRY
+701 DNDLFLRF
-713 WYEISI
+713 WSEVNIS
-719 HKASFNSSDLQVA
+719 KVGFSFKSSELA
-732 KDSKMKWFPYNKGGS
+732 KDSKLKWFPYNKGGP
-747 YRKWYGNCEYFVN
+747 YRKWYGNFSYLVN
-760 WENDGKEMKEYTAS
+760 WQNSGFEIKNAKGSCVRDEYLYFS
-774 LPQGMNVRLKS
+774 QGIT
-785 REYYFKPCYSWSKIS
+785 WSDVT
-800 SGSISFRY
+800 SGNLSARY
-808 YPKGFAFDVAGCC
+808 LPKGFIYDASGPSAFTQNLGDMYNILCTLNLK
-821 VFECNE
+821 FINE
-827 YLYYYLGLSN
+827 M
-837 SIITTNIAKL
+837 AKL
-847 LSPTMNF
+847 INPTLHFQSGNYRDLPYF
-854 ELDHLK
+854 DKLNNCD
-860 KIPILYPKTIE
+860 I
-871 IKEKIDNLVNQ
+871 EKIVKQ

-898 DFEQHPLLRFSNRNK
+898 DFEQHPLLRFKEN
-913 GLVDY
+913 G
-918 KNIHK
+918 K
-923 VEPITAGDK
+923 VEDS
-932 VQDCFNKWKEY
+932 FNKWKEY
-943 KQEQFNKLKAN
+943 KQELFNKLKAN

-1005 RYSLDKKGLIF
+1005 RYSLDEKGLIY
-1016 AGGEFDKSKYQTL
+1016 AGGEFDKSRYQTL

-1074 DVLGRKDSESA
+1074 DVLGRKGSESA

-1119 KGFNALIYLHRYDK
+1119 KAFNALIYLHRYDK